1 MKKIT
6 KILDSVMRGLKR
18 TCVAKAIAVVAVA
31 TIAMNSFAQEET
43 ITGVK
48 DLAGKDSTYI
58 NSHLTTGGNYPE
70 EMDKKFFLY
79 NEKTGKFLNLG
90 SYWGTHV
97 ALADYGKPMW
107 VVSGTREICT
117 NPDAYYLNREIQTN
131 DVLLFTHNMA
141 TTLSEDQGQYVGWP
155 RANKDNP
162 AEDRGVFSDRKNT
175 ATDIYGWEL
184 EFTGD
189 NMNTCKL
196 KTKKTITEI
205 IAGFWLTKHNCWS
218 DDVYLC
224 GVPASVDPNRSC
236 EAYTTDEIANN
247 GLTGYDTWRIMTYE
261 DIYNLQVKNT
271 ENMTKSIDLSFM
283 LKCPGFQRGDNDIAN
298 WKTYN
303 FATKQYNENNAG
315 FASFGLSRQYY
326 DVANWSTV
334 KNVIGT
340 YTFDGVTYEFIEEPK
355 KNSSQSDKDKYKNN
369 TDNYQRHLAKFY
381 CASIKSNRGI
391 VYQDVTVK
399 LAGTYV
405 VECKGFSTT
414 DKAALVAGVLN
425 PEYTSTNGEPMMI
438 GGVLNRTT
446 LSQTSN
452 MTADEQTRLHIGE
465 KNMDYA
471 GKEFY
476 EHSKY
481 TNSVIVVVPQSA
493 IKNGSATIRLGVMVG
508 SQSETAAQTGEWTV
522 FDDFRLLYASK
533 NTEADLIL
541 DQDRADLS
549 YIYDINE
556 PLQNKTLRLN
566 KTFTAG
572 KWNTLVLP
580 VNLTLK
586 QLRDAF
592 GPSTRLAQLDK
603 LTKSGIEFQSVKLDG
618 MADDA
623 IALHAYQPY
632 LIIPEKVF
640 EKDRVDNT
648 KASYTAEFVNA
659 GTGEQSQTIKVG
671 IAANHYVIPK
681 VSLSVDD
688 LKKVDQK
695 TWATAVSESTDGK
708 MEAWGTLARTF
719 GTVSDDVEYGYQF
732 ENDGKIIEGRDKLI
746 GSYFFDNGKM
756 YHSDKRVRGL
766 RGFSC
771 WFKPAEGAQKNAQ
784 FTLDGVTQSGT
795 TALDD
800 IFADGEQTVSRF
812 AQGVYNLNGQ
822 LVKQGNSTAGLPSGL
837 YIVNGKKCIVR

>member
-6 KILDSVMRGLKR
+6 KILDSVMSRLKR

-48 DLAGKDSTYI
+48 DLAGKNLAYI
-58 NSHLTTGGNYPE
+58 NSNATTDGKYPE
-70 EMDKKFFLY
+70 DMSKMFFLY

-107 VVSGTREICT
+107 VVKGTREICL
-117 NPDAYYLNREIQTN
+117 NPDDLIGKKYQTN
-131 DVLLFTHNMA
+131 NVLLFAHNMA
-141 TTLSEDQGQYVGWP
+141 TTLSEDQGPYVGWSQV
-155 RANKDNP
+155 NKKKP
-162 AEDRGVFSDRKNT
+162 AEDRGVFADRENT
-175 ATDIYGWEL
+175 ETAIYGWEL
-184 EFTGD
+184 EFTGND
-189 NMNTCKL
+189 MKTCKL
-196 KTKKTITEI
+196 KTKKTEETYGI
-205 IAGFWLTKHNCWS
+205 INKHYCWS

-236 EAYTTDEIANN
+236 EAYSEADITSK

-261 DIYNLQVKNT
+261 DIYNLQNKNT

-283 LKCPGFQRGDNDIAN
+283 LKTPGFQRGDNDIKN

-303 FATKQYNENNAG
+303 FATQQYNENNAG
-315 FASFGLSRQYY
+315 FASFGLSKLYSKA
-326 DVANWSTV
+326 ANWDKTNIVNSLSKTA
-334 KNVIGT
+334 
-340 YTFDGVTYEFIEEPK
+340 YTFDNRKYTTDSIEP
-355 KNSSQSDKDKYKNN
+355 
-369 TDNYQRHLAKFY
+369 YQRHLGKFY
-381 CASIKSNRGI
+381 CASITNQRGI
-391 VYQDVTVK
+391 VYQDVTVN

-425 PEYTSTNGEPMMI
+425 PEYTSTNGEPMML

-446 LSQTSN
+446 LSQTGN
-452 MTADEQTRLHIGE
+452 MDAAELNRLHISD

-508 SQSETAAQTGEWTV
+508 SQSETAAQSGEWTV

-541 DQDRADLS
+541 DQDRDNLN

-566 KTFTAG
+566 KTFTAH

-592 GPSTRLAQLDK
+592 GPSTRLAQLEE
-603 LTKSGIEFQSVKLDG
+603 LTESGIQFQSVDFTDK
-618 MADDA
+618 ADDYV
-623 IALHAYQPY
+623 ALHAYKPY
-632 LIIPEKVF
+632 LIIPEKAEGQAAEYTSVYV
-640 EKDRVDNT
+640 ET
-648 KASYTAEFVNA
+648 GASTAEYMRV
-659 GTGEQSQTIKVG
+659 K
-671 IAANHYVIPK
+671 IAANHFVIPK
-681 VSLSVDD
+681 VTLSVED
-688 LKKVDQK
+688 LKKVDQN
-695 TWATAVSESTDGK
+695 TWATTVSESTDHK
-708 MEAWGTLARTF
+708 MKAYGTLVRTF
-719 GTVSDDVEYGYQF
+719 GTVSDNVENGYLF
-732 ENDGKIIEGRDKLI
+732 ENNGKIITGRDDLK
-746 GSYFFDNGKM
+746 GSYFFANGKM
-756 YHSDKRVRGL
+756 YHSSSDPNKYRVRGL

-812 AQGVYNLNGQ
+812 ANGVYNLNGQ
-822 LVKQGNSTAGLPSGL
+822 LVKQGNSTAGLPSGM

>member
-6 KILDSVMRGLKR
+6 KILDSVMSTLKR

-31 TIAMNSFAQEET
+31 TIAMNSFAQQEET

-48 DLAGKDSTYI
+48 DLAGKDLTYI
-58 NSHLTTGGNYPE
+58 NSHLTTDGNYPV
-70 EMDKKFFLY
+70 EMGRMFFLY

-97 ALADYGKPMW
+97 ALADYGKPLW
-107 VVSGTREICT
+107 VVSGTREICLD
-117 NPDAYYLNREIQTN
+117 PDALIHNDFQTN
-131 DVLLFTHNMA
+131 NVLLFTHNMA
-141 TTLSEDQGQYVGWP
+141 TTLSEDQGPYVGWSQVD
-155 RANKDNP
+155 KKKP
-162 AEDRGVFSDRKNT
+162 AEDRGVFADRENT
-175 ATDIYGWEL
+175 ETAIYGWEL
-184 EFTGD
+184 EFTGND
-189 NMNTCKL
+189 MKTCRL
-196 KTKKTITEI
+196 KTKKTEKKFYYF
-205 IAGFWLTKHNCWS
+205 GNHYCWS

-236 EAYTTDEIANN
+236 EAYSAADITSK

-261 DIYNLQVKNT
+261 DIYNLQNKNT

-283 LKCPGFQRGDNDIAN
+283 LKTPGFQRGDNDIKN

-303 FATKQYNENNAG
+303 FATKQYNENNIG
-315 FASFGLSRQYY
+315 FASFGLSKLYSKA
-326 DVANWSTV
+326 ANWEE
-334 KNVIGT
+334 KNIVNGLSKKA
-340 YTFDGVTYEFIEEPK
+340 YTFDNRKYTTDSIEP
-355 KNSSQSDKDKYKNN
+355 
-369 TDNYQRHLAKFY
+369 YQRHLGKFY

-391 VYQDVTVK
+391 VYQDVTVN

-414 DKAALVAGVLN
+414 DKAALIAGVLN
-425 PEYTSTNGEPMMI
+425 PEYTSTNGEPMML
-438 GGVLNRTT
+438 GGVLNSTT

-452 MTADEQTRLHIGE
+452 MTADEQTRLHISDE

-508 SQSETAAQTGEWTV
+508 SQTETAAQAGEWTV

-549 YIYDINE
+549 YILDINE

-566 KTFTAG
+566 KTFTAH

-592 GPSTRLAQLDK
+592 GPSTRLAQLEK
-603 LTKSGIEFQSVKLDG
+603 LTESGIQFQSVDFTGK
-618 MADDA
+618 ADDYV
-623 IALHAYQPY
+623 ALEAYKPY
-632 LIIPEKVF
+632 LIIPEKAEGQAAEYTSVYVKTGASAS
-640 EKDRVDNT
+640 ETMRV
-648 KASYTAEFVNA
+648 K
-659 GTGEQSQTIKVG
+659 
-671 IAANHYVIPK
+671 IANNHFVIPK
-681 VSLSVDD
+681 VSLSVED
-688 LKKVDQK
+688 LQNVDKK
-695 TWATAVSESTDGK
+695 TWATTVSESTDGK

-719 GTVSDDVEYGYQF
+719 GTVSDNVENGYEF
-732 ENDGKIIEGRDKLI
+732 ENNGQIITGRDNLI
-746 GSYFFDNGKM
+746 GSYFFANGKM
-756 YHSDKRVRGL
+756 YHSSKDRVRGL

-771 WFKPAEGAQKNAQ
+771 WFKPVSSKSGNAQ

-800 IFADGEQTVSRF
+800 IFADGEQPVSRF
-812 AQGVYNLNGQ
+812 ANGVYNLNGQ
-822 LVKQGNSTAGLPSGL
+822 LVKQGNSTAGLPSGV

>member
-6 KILDSVMRGLKR
+6 KILDSVMSRLKR

-48 DLAGKDSTYI
+48 DLAGKDLDYI
-58 NSHLTTGGNYPE
+58 NSHLKPDGNYPE
-70 EMDKKFFLY
+70 DMDKKFFLY
-79 NEKTGKFLNLG
+79 NEATGKFLNIG

-107 VVSGTREICT
+107 VVKGKRNIFESVIK
-117 NPDAYYLNREIQTN
+117 YHTN

-141 TTLSEDQGQYVGWP
+141 TTLSEDQGPYVGWAQVDKKKP
-155 RANKDNP
+155 GKPEKP
-162 AEDRGVFSDRKNT
+162 AEDRGVFSDKKNT
-175 ATDIYGWEL
+175 EESIYGWEL
-184 EFTGD
+184 EFIGND
-189 NMNTCKL
+189 MKTCRL
-196 KTKKTITEI
+196 KTKKTVEQKLTDWEI
-205 IAGFWLTKHNCWS
+205 LYCWS

-236 EAYTTDEIANN
+236 EAYSAADIASN
-247 GLTGYDTWRIMTYE
+247 GLRDYDTWRIMTYE
-261 DIYNLQVKNT
+261 DIYNLQNKNT

-283 LKCPGFQRGDNDIAN
+283 LKCPGFQRGDNDIAT

-303 FATKQYNENNAG
+303 FATNQYNENNAG
-315 FASFGLSRQYY
+315 FASFGLSKLYSKE
-326 DVANWSTV
+326 ANWNE
-334 KNVIGT
+334 KNIINGLSKT
-340 YTFDGVTYEFIEEPK
+340 AYTFDGHEYIK
-355 KNSSQSDKDKYKNN
+355 G
-369 TDNYQRHLAKFY
+369 TDGTEAYQRHLGKFY
-381 CASIKSNRGI
+381 CASITNQRGI

-425 PEYTSTNGEPMMI
+425 PNYGTNNEPMMI

-452 MTADEQTRLHIGE
+452 MTAEEQTRLHISE
-465 KNMDYA
+465 MNMDYA

-493 IKNGSATIRLGVMVG
+493 IDANNGSATIRLGVMVG
-508 SQSETAAQTGEWTV
+508 SQTETAAQTGEWTV

-541 DQDRADLS
+541 DQDRADLN
-549 YIYDINE
+549 YIYKINE

-586 QLRDAF
+586 QLHDAF
-592 GPSTRLAQLDK
+592 GPSTRLAQLEN
-603 LTKSGIEFQSVKLDG
+603 LTESGIQFKSVDFTGKAEDYV
-618 MADDA
+618 
-623 IALHAYQPY
+623 ALEAYKPY
-632 LIIPEKVF
+632 LIIPEKAEGQAAEYTSVYVKTGASAS
-640 EKDRVDNT
+640 ETMRV
-648 KASYTAEFVNA
+648 K
-659 GTGEQSQTIKVG
+659 
-671 IAANHYVIPK
+671 IANNHFVIPK

-688 LKKVDQK
+688 LKKVDQT
-695 TWATAVSESTDGK
+695 TWATAVSTSTDGK

-719 GTVSDDVEYGYQF
+719 GTVSNDVENGYLF
-732 ENDGKIIEGRDKLI
+732 TNNGEIIDGRDKLI
-746 GSYFFDNGKM
+746 GSYFFANGKM
-756 YHSDKRVRGL
+756 YHSDSRVRGL

-771 WFKPAEGAQKNAQ
+771 WFKPVNGKSQNAQ

-800 IFADGEQTVSRF
+800 IFAVGEQTVSRF
-812 AQGVYNLNGQ
+812 AQGIYNLNGQ

>member
-6 KILDSVMRGLKR
+6 KILDSVMSGLKR

-31 TIAMNSFAQEET
+31 TVAMNSFAQQEET

-48 DLAGKDSTYI
+48 DLAGKDLTYI
-58 NSHLTTGGNYPE
+58 NNHLTTDGKYPAD
-70 EMDKKFFLY
+70 MDKMFFLY

-97 ALADYGKPMW
+97 ALADYGKPLW
-107 VVSGTREICT
+107 IITGTREICL
-117 NPDAYYLNREIQTN
+117 NPDADILTKKKYQTN
-131 DVLLFTHNMA
+131 NVLFFAHNMA
-141 TTLSEDQGQYVGWP
+141 TTLSEDQGPYVGWP
-155 RANKDNP
+155 QANKKKP

-175 ATDIYGWEL
+175 AEDIYGWEL
-184 EFTGD
+184 EPTGD
-189 NMNTCKL
+189 GMNTYKL
-196 KTKKTITEI
+196 KTKKTETTYGVWPFE
-205 IAGFWLTKHNCWS
+205 HYCWS

-224 GVPASVDPNRSC
+224 GVLASVDPNRSC
-236 EAYTTDEIANN
+236 EAYTTAEITSK

-261 DIYNLQVKNT
+261 DIYNLQNKNT

-303 FATKQYNENNAG
+303 FATNKYNENNVG
-315 FASFGLSRQYY
+315 FASFGLSKLYSKA
-326 DVANWSTV
+326 ANWKEANIVNGLSKTA
-334 KNVIGT
+334 
-340 YTFDGVTYEFIEEPK
+340 YTFDGVSYDNTKDGKENYE
-355 KNSSQSDKDKYKNN
+355 
-369 TDNYQRHLAKFY
+369 RHLGKFY

-425 PEYTSTNGEPMMI
+425 PKYGTNDEPMMI
-438 GGVLNRTT
+438 GGVLNSTT

-452 MTADEQTRLHIGE
+452 MTTDEQNRLHIG
-465 KNMDYA
+465 KMNMDYA

-481 TNSVIVVVPQSA
+481 TNSVVVVVPQSA
-493 IKNGSATIRLGVMVG
+493 IPANGSATIRLGVMVG
-508 SQSETAAQTGEWTV
+508 SQSETTAQNGEWTV

-541 DQDRADLS
+541 DQDRDNLS
-549 YIYDINE
+549 YIKDIKE

-566 KTFTAG
+566 KTFTAH

-580 VNLTLK
+580 VSLTLK

-592 GPSTRLAQLDK
+592 GPSTRLAQLEM
-603 LTKSGIEFQSVKLDG
+603 LTESGIQFKSVGFTDK
-618 MADDA
+618 ADDDVV
-623 IALHAYQPY
+623 LEAYHPY
-632 LIIPEKVF
+632 LIIPEKSEGQAAEYTSVYV
-640 EKDRVDNT
+640 ETGASAAEYMRV
-648 KASYTAEFVNA
+648 K
-659 GTGEQSQTIKVG
+659 
-671 IAANHYVIPK
+671 IAKNHFVIPK

-688 LKKVDQK
+688 LLNKVNQD
-695 TWATAVSESTDGK
+695 TWATTVSESTDG

-719 GTVSDDVEYGYQF
+719 GTTATQDENGTWTFSDK
-732 ENDGKIIEGRDKLI
+732 NIIKGRDDLK
-746 GSYFFDNGKM
+746 GSYFFANGKM
-756 YHSDKRVRGL
+756 YHSDSRVRGL

-771 WFKPAEGAQKNAQ
+771 WFKPAEGSKKNAS

-800 IFADGEQTVSRF
+800 IFTDGEQTVSRF

-822 LVKQGNSTAGLPSGL
+822 LVKKGNSTAGLPSGV
-837 YIVNGKKCIVR
+837 YIVSGKKCIVR

>member
-6 KILDSVMRGLKR
+6 KILDSVMSTLKR
-18 TCVAKAIAVVAVA
+18 TCVAKAVAVVAVA
-31 TIAMNSFAQEET
+31 TVAMNSFAQQEET

-48 DLAGKDSTYI
+48 DLPGKDLTYI
-58 NSHLTTGGNYPE
+58 NSHQTTDGNYPVD
-70 EMDKKFFLY
+70 MSKMFFLY

-97 ALADYGKPMW
+97 SLADYGKPLW
-107 VVSGTREICT
+107 VVKGKRNIYESAIK
-117 NPDAYYLNREIQTN
+117 YHTN

-141 TTLSEDQGQYVGWP
+141 TTLSEDQGPYVGW
-155 RANKDNP
+155 AQVDDNKP
-162 AEDRGVFSDRKNT
+162 AEDRGVFTDKKNT
-175 ATDIYGWEL
+175 AESIYGWEL
-184 EFTGD
+184 ELIPGND
-189 NMNTCKL
+189 MKTCKL
-196 KTKKTITEI
+196 KTKKTVEKK
-205 IAGFWLTKHNCWS
+205 LTGLALRYCWS

-236 EAYTTDEIANN
+236 EAYSDADIKSK

-261 DIYNLQVKNT
+261 DIYNLQNKNT

-283 LKCPGFQRGDNDIAN
+283 LKTPGFQRGDNDIKN

-303 FATKQYNENNAG
+303 FATQQYNENNVG
-315 FASFGLSRQYY
+315 FASFGLSKLYSKA
-326 DVANWSTV
+326 ANWEKANIVNGLSKTA
-334 KNVIGT
+334 
-340 YTFDGVTYEFIEEPK
+340 YTFDGGSYDNT
-355 KNSSQSDKDKYKNN
+355 KNG
-369 TDNYQRHLAKFY
+369 TEAYQRHLGKFY

-391 VYQDVTVK
+391 VYQDVVVS
-399 LAGTYV
+399 LPGTYV

-425 PEYTSTNGEPMMI
+425 PNYGTNNEPMML

-452 MTADEQTRLHIGE
+452 MTADEQTALHISE
-465 KNMDYA
+465 MNMDYA

-493 IKNGSATIRLGVMVG
+493 IDANNGSATIRLGVMVG
-508 SQSETAAQTGEWTV
+508 SQSETAAQSGEWTV

-541 DQDRADLS
+541 DQDRDNLN

-566 KTFTAG
+566 KTFTAH
-572 KWNTLVLP
+572 KWNTFVLP

-592 GPSTRLAQLDK
+592 GPSTRLAQLEK
-603 LTKSGIEFQSVKLDG
+603 LTESGIQFQSVDFTGK
-618 MADDA
+618 ADDYV
-623 IALHAYQPY
+623 ALEAYKPY
-632 LIIPEKVF
+632 LIIPEKAEGQAAEYTSVYV
-640 EKDRVDNT
+640 ET
-648 KASYTAEFVNA
+648 GASTAEYMRV
-659 GTGEQSQTIKVG
+659 K
-671 IAANHYVIPK
+671 IAANHFVIPK
-681 VSLSVDD
+681 VSLSVED
-688 LKKVDQK
+688 LKKVDQN
-695 TWATAVSESTDGK
+695 TWATAVTESIDGK
-708 MEAWGTLARTF
+708 MKAWGTLARTF
-719 GTVSDDVEYGYQF
+719 GTEATQDDK
-732 ENDGKIIEGRDKLI
+732 GKWTFTDKNIITDRDNLI
-746 GSYFFDNGKM
+746 GSYFFANGKM

-812 AQGVYNLNGQ
+812 ANGIYNLNGQ
-822 LVKQGNSTAGLPSGL
+822 LVKQGNSTAGLPSGM

>member
-6 KILDSVMRGLKR
+6 KILDSVMSRLKR

-31 TIAMNSFAQEET
+31 TIAMNSFAQQEET

-48 DLAGKDSTYI
+48 DLAGKDLAYI
-58 NSHLTTGGNYPE
+58 NSHLTTDGNYPT
-70 EMDKKFFLY
+70 EMGKMFFLY

-107 VVSGTREICT
+107 VVTGTRKTCL
-117 NPDAYYLNREIQTN
+117 NPDASLTDRKFETKT
-131 DVLLFTHNMA
+131 VLLFTHNMA
-141 TTLSEDQGQYVGWP
+141 TTLSEDQGPYVGW
-155 RANKDNP
+155 AQVKKKP
-162 AEDRGVFSDRKNT
+162 AEDRGVFADRKNT
-175 ATDIYGWEL
+175 AEDIYGWEL

-189 NMNTCKL
+189 GMNTCKL
-196 KTKKTITEI
+196 KTKKTITDFVLNGKYNRWI
-205 IAGFWLTKHNCWS
+205 

-236 EAYTTDEIANN
+236 EAYSAADITSK

-261 DIYNLQVKNT
+261 DIYNLQNDNT
-271 ENMTKSIDLSFM
+271 EKMTKSIDFSFM
-283 LKCPGFQRGDNDIAN
+283 LKCPGFQRTDNDIKN

-303 FATKQYNENNAG
+303 FATKQYNENNIG
-315 FASFGLSRQYY
+315 FASFGLSKLYSKA
-326 DVANWSTV
+326 ANWDEKNIV
-334 KNVIGT
+334 KGLSKT
-340 YTFDGVTYEFIEEPK
+340 AYTFDNRKYTTDSIEP
-355 KNSSQSDKDKYKNN
+355 
-369 TDNYQRHLAKFY
+369 YQRHLGKFY

-391 VYQDVTVK
+391 VYQDVTVN

-414 DKAALVAGVLN
+414 DKAALIAGVLN
-425 PEYTSTNGEPMMI
+425 PNYGTNNEPMMI

-452 MTADEQTRLHIGE
+452 MTADEQNRLHISE
-465 KNMDYA
+465 MNMDYA

-493 IKNGSATIRLGVMVG
+493 IDANNGSATIRLGVMVG
-508 SQSETAAQTGEWTV
+508 SQTETAAQNGEWTV

-549 YIYDINE
+549 YILDINE
-556 PLQNKTLRLN
+556 LLQNKTLRLN
-566 KTFTAG
+566 KTFTAH

-592 GPSTRLAQLDK
+592 GPSTRLAQLK
-603 LTKSGIEFQSVKLDG
+603 ELTGSGIQFQSVDFTGK
-618 MADDA
+618 ADDYV
-623 IALHAYQPY
+623 ALEAYKPY
-632 LIIPEKVF
+632 LIIPEKAAGQAAEYTSVYV
-640 EKDRVDNT
+640 ET
-648 KASYTAEFVNA
+648 GASTAEYMRV
-659 GTGEQSQTIKVG
+659 K
-671 IAANHYVIPK
+671 IAANHFVIPK
-681 VSLSVDD
+681 VSLSVGD
-688 LKKVDQK
+688 LKVKVNQN
-695 TWATAVSESTDGK
+695 TWAAVLSTSTDGK
-708 MEAWGTLARTF
+708 MKAWGTLARTF
-719 GTVSDDVEYGYQF
+719 GTVNEDVENGYQF
-732 ENDGKIIEGRDKLI
+732 ENNGQIITGRDNLI
-746 GSYFFDNGKM
+746 GSYFFANGKM
-756 YHSDKRVRGL
+756 YHSSKDRVRGL

-771 WFKPAEGAQKNAQ
+771 WFKPVNGKSQNAS

-800 IFADGEQTVSRF
+800 IFTDGEQTVSRF
-812 AQGVYNLNGQ
+812 ANGVYNLNGQ
-822 LVKQGNSTAGLPSGL
+822 LVKQGNSTAGLPSGM

>member
-6 KILDSVMRGLKR
+6 KILDSVMSTLKR
-18 TCVAKAIAVVAVA
+18 TCVAKAIAVFAVA
-31 TIAMNSFAQEET
+31 TIAMNSFAQEGET

-48 DLAGKDSTYI
+48 DLPGKDLAYI
-58 NSHLTTGGNYPE
+58 NSNVTTDGKYPE
-70 EMDKKFFLY
+70 DMSKMFFLY

-107 VVSGTREICT
+107 VINGERKIGVISYR
-117 NPDAYYLNREIQTN
+117 
-131 DVLLFTHNMA
+131 DVLLFAHNMA
-141 TTLSEDQGQYVGWP
+141 TGMTKDQGPYVGWNIP
-155 RANKDNP
+155 DPDKP
-162 AEDRGVFSDRKNT
+162 AEDNGVY
-175 ATDIYGWEL
+175 TDKELSKIYGWEL
-184 EFTGD
+184 EFTNTD
-189 NMNTCKL
+189 KNTCKL
-196 KTKKTITEI
+196 KTRKDKDI
-205 IAGFWLTKHNCWS
+205 IGRWKDEA
-218 DDVYLC
+218 YLC

-236 EAYTTDEIANN
+236 EAYTTAEISSK

-261 DIYNLQVKNT
+261 QVYNLQSKNT
-271 ENMTKSIDLSFM
+271 ENMKKSIDLSFM
-283 LKCPGFQRGDNDIAN
+283 LKCPGFQRGDNDITN
-298 WKTYN
+298 WHTYN
-303 FATKQYNENNAG
+303 YKTNKSDGNNAG
-315 FASFGLSRQYY
+315 FASFGISRLNYN
-326 DVANWSTV
+326 VADWSTG
-334 KNVIGT
+334 KQENFNDT
-340 YTFDGVTYEFIEEPK
+340 YTFDGVTYVFNDK
-355 KNSSQSDKDKYKNN
+355 KTKKDN
-369 TDNYQRHLAKFY
+369 TEKYQRLLSKFY

-391 VYQDVTVK
+391 VYQDVVVS
-399 LAGTYV
+399 LPGTYV

-425 PEYTSTNGEPMMI
+425 PNYGTNNEPMML

-452 MTADEQTRLHIGE
+452 MTADELNRLHISE

-508 SQSETAAQTGEWTV
+508 SQTETAAQNGEWTV

-541 DQDRADLS
+541 DQDRDNLN

-566 KTFTAG
+566 KTFTAH
-572 KWNTLVLP
+572 KWNTFVLP

-592 GPSTRLAQLDK
+592 GPSTRLAQLEK
-603 LTKSGIEFQSVKLDG
+603 LTESGIQFKSVDFTGK
-618 MADDA
+618 ADDYV
-623 IALHAYQPY
+623 ALEAYNPY
-632 LIIPEKVF
+632 LIIPEKAEGQAAEYTSVYV
-640 EKDRVDNT
+640 ETGATAAEYMRV
-648 KASYTAEFVNA
+648 K
-659 GTGEQSQTIKVG
+659 
-671 IAANHYVIPK
+671 IAANHFVIPK
-681 VSLSVDD
+681 VSLSVED
-688 LKKVDQK
+688 LKKVDQN
-695 TWATAVSESTDGK
+695 TWATAVTESIDGK
-708 MEAWGTLARTF
+708 MKAWGTLARTF
-719 GTVSDDVEYGYQF
+719 GTVSDNVENGYLF
-732 ENDGKIIEGRDKLI
+732 ENNGKIIDGRDKLDD
-746 GSYFFDNGKM
+746 SYFFANGKM
-756 YHSDKRVRGL
+756 YHSTGRVRGL

-771 WFKPAEGAQKNAQ
+771 WFKPADGAQKNAQ

-812 AQGVYNLNGQ
+812 ANGIYNLNGQ
-822 LVKQGNSTAGLPSGL
+822 LVKQGNSTAGLPSGM

>member
-6 KILDSVMRGLKR
+6 KILDSVMSRLKR

-31 TIAMNSFAQEET
+31 TIAMNSFAQEVET

-48 DLAGKDSTYI
+48 DLAGKDLAYI
-58 NSHLTTGGNYPE
+58 NSHLTDGSNPAD
-70 EMDKKFFLY
+70 MDKMFFLY

-97 ALADYGKPMW
+97 SLADYGKPMW
-107 VVSGTREICT
+107 VIKGTREICL
-117 NPDAYYLNREIQTN
+117 NPDDLIGKKYQTN
-131 DVLLFTHNMA
+131 NVLFFAHNMA
-141 TTLSEDQGQYVGWP
+141 TTLSEDQGPYVGWSQV
-155 RANKDNP
+155 NKKKP
-162 AEDRGVFSDRKNT
+162 AEDRGVFADRENT
-175 ATDIYGWEL
+175 ETAIYGWEL
-184 EFTGD
+184 EFTGND
-189 NMNTCKL
+189 MKTCKL
-196 KTKKTITEI
+196 KTKKTYKYYLI
-205 IAGFWLTKHNCWS
+205 GGHDCWS

-236 EAYTTDEIANN
+236 EAYSAADITSK

-261 DIYNLQVKNT
+261 DIYNLQNKNT

-283 LKCPGFQRGDNDIAN
+283 LKTPGFQRGDNDIAN

-315 FASFGLSRQYY
+315 FASFGLSKLYSKA
-326 DVANWSTV
+326 ANWETDNIVNSLSKTA
-334 KNVIGT
+334 
-340 YTFDGVTYEFIEEPK
+340 YTFDNRKYTTDSIEP
-355 KNSSQSDKDKYKNN
+355 
-369 TDNYQRHLAKFY
+369 YQRHLGKFY

-391 VYQDVTVK
+391 VYQDVTVN

-414 DKAALVAGVLN
+414 DKAALIAGVLN
-425 PEYTSTNGEPMMI
+425 PEYTSTNGKQMML

-446 LSQTSN
+446 LSQTGN
-452 MTADEQTRLHIGE
+452 MDAAELNRLHISE
-465 KNMDYA
+465 MNMDYA

-508 SQSETAAQTGEWTV
+508 SQSETAAQSGEWTV

-541 DQDRADLS
+541 DQDRDNLN

-556 PLQNKTLRLN
+556 PLHNKTLRLN
-566 KTFTAG
+566 KTFTAH

-592 GPSTRLAQLDK
+592 GPSTRLAQLAQLDK
-603 LTKSGIEFQSVKLDG
+603 LTESGIQFQSVDFTDK
-618 MADDA
+618 ADDYV
-623 IALHAYQPY
+623 ALQAYKPY
-632 LIIPEKVF
+632 LIIPEKDKGQAAEYTSVYV
-640 EKDRVDNT
+640 ET
-648 KASYTAEFVNA
+648 GASTAEYMRV
-659 GTGEQSQTIKVG
+659 K
-671 IAANHYVIPK
+671 IAANHFVIPK
-681 VSLSVDD
+681 VSLSVED
-688 LKKVDQK
+688 LKKVNQT
-695 TWATAVSESTDGK
+695 TWATAVSTSIDGK

-719 GTVSDDVEYGYQF
+719 GTESDDVENGYVF
-732 ENDGKIIEGRDKLI
+732 TNNGEIIASRDNLI
-746 GSYFFDNGKM
+746 GSYFFANGKM
-756 YHSDKRVRGL
+756 YHSDSRVRGL

-771 WFKPAEGAQKNAQ
+771 WFKPAKDAANANAQ

-795 TALDD
+795 TALDE
-800 IFADGEQTVSRF
+800 ILADYEQTVSRF
-812 AQGVYNLNGQ
+812 ANGVYNLNGQ
-822 LVKQGNSTAGLPSGL
+822 LVKQGNSTAGLPSGM

>member
-6 KILDSVMRGLKR
+6 KILDSVMSRLKR

-48 DLAGKDSTYI
+48 DLAGKDLTYI
-58 NSHLTTGGNYPE
+58 NSHLTTDGNYPE
-70 EMDKKFFLY
+70 EMGKMFFLY
-79 NEKTGKFLNLG
+79 NEATGKFLNIG

-97 ALADYGKPMW
+97 ALADYGKPLW

-117 NPDAYYLNREIQTN
+117 NPDADYLYREIQTN
-131 DVLLFTHNMA
+131 NVLLFTHNMA
-141 TTLSEDQGQYVGWP
+141 TTLTEDQGQYVGWP
-155 RANKDNP
+155 QATNNNP

-465 KNMDYA
+465 MNMDYA

-508 SQSETAAQTGEWTV
+508 SQTETAAQTGEWTV

-592 GPSTRLAQLDK
+592 GPSTRLAQLEE
-603 LTKSGIEFQSVKLDG
+603 LTESGIQFKSVDFTGKAEDYV
-618 MADDA
+618 
-623 IALHAYQPY
+623 ALEAYKPY
-632 LIIPEKVF
+632 LIIPEKAEGQAAEYTSVYVKTGASAA
-640 EKDRVDNT
+640 ETMRV
-648 KASYTAEFVNA
+648 K
-659 GTGEQSQTIKVG
+659 
-671 IAANHYVIPK
+671 IAKGHFVIPK
-681 VSLSVDD
+681 VSLSVED
-688 LKKVDQK
+688 LQNVNQT
-695 TWATAVSESTDGK
+695 TWATAVSTSTDGK

-719 GTVSDDVEYGYQF
+719 GTVSNDVENGYQF
-732 ENDGKIIEGRDKLI
+732 ENNGQIITGRDKLI

-756 YHSDKRVRGL
+756 YHSDSRVRGL

-800 IFADGEQTVSRF
+800 IFADGEQPVSRF

>member
-1 MKKIT
+1 MK
-6 KILDSVMRGLKR
+6 
-18 TCVAKAIAVVAVA
+18 TC
-31 TIAMNSFAQEET
+31 
-43 ITGVK
+43 
-48 DLAGKDSTYI
+48 
-58 NSHLTTGGNYPE
+58 
-70 EMDKKFFLY
+70 
-79 NEKTGKFLNLG
+79 
-90 SYWGTHV
+90 
-97 ALADYGKPMW
+97 
-107 VVSGTREICT
+107 R
-117 NPDAYYLNREIQTN
+117 
-131 DVLLFTHNMA
+131 
-141 TTLSEDQGQYVGWP
+141 
-155 RANKDNP
+155 
-162 AEDRGVFSDRKNT
+162 
-175 ATDIYGWEL
+175 
-184 EFTGD
+184 
-189 NMNTCKL
+189 L
-196 KTKKTITEI
+196 KTKKTEKRFYYF
-205 IAGFWLTKHNCWS
+205 GNHYCWS

-224 GVPASVDPNRSC
+224 GVPTSVDPNRSC
-236 EAYTTDEIANN
+236 EAYSAADITSK

-261 DIYNLQVKNT
+261 DIYNLQNKNT

-283 LKCPGFQRGDNDIAN
+283 LKTPGFQRGDNNIKN

-303 FATKQYNENNAG
+303 FATKLYNEDNVG
-315 FASFGLSRQYY
+315 FASFGLSKLYSKA
-326 DVANWSTV
+326 ANWEEANIVNGLSKTA
-334 KNVIGT
+334 
-340 YTFDGVTYEFIEEPK
+340 YTFDNRKYTTDSIEP
-355 KNSSQSDKDKYKNN
+355 
-369 TDNYQRHLAKFY
+369 YQRHLGKFY

-391 VYQDVTVK
+391 VYQDVTVN

-414 DKAALVAGVLN
+414 DKAALIAGVLN
-425 PEYTSTNGEPMMI
+425 PEYTSTNGEPMML

-452 MTADEQTRLHIGE
+452 MTADEQTRLHISE

-549 YIYDINE
+549 YILDINE

-566 KTFTAG
+566 KTFTAH

-592 GPSTRLAQLDK
+592 GPSTRLAQLEK
-603 LTKSGIEFQSVKLDG
+603 LTESGIQFQSVDFTDK
-618 MADDA
+618 ADDYV
-623 IALHAYQPY
+623 ALKAYKPY
-632 LIIPEKVF
+632 LIIPEKAEGQAAEYTSVYV
-640 EKDRVDNT
+640 ET
-648 KASYTAEFVNA
+648 GASTAEYMRV
-659 GTGEQSQTIKVG
+659 K
-671 IAANHYVIPK
+671 IAANHFVIPK

-688 LKKVDQK
+688 LKNVDQQ
-695 TWATAVSESTDGK
+695 TWATTVTTSTDGK

-719 GTVSDDVEYGYQF
+719 GTEATQDDK
-732 ENDGKIIEGRDKLI
+732 GKWTFTDKNIIADRDNLI
-746 GSYFFDNGKM
+746 GSYFFANGKM

-771 WFKPAEGAQKNAQ
+771 WFKPAPGTTQSVK

-800 IFADGEQTVSRF
+800 IFTDGEQTVSRF
-812 AQGVYNLNGQ
+812 ANGIYNLNGQ
-822 LVKQGNSTAGLPSGL
+822 LVKQGNSTAGLPSGM

>member
-6 KILDSVMRGLKR
+6 KILDSVMSTLKC

-31 TIAMNSFAQEET
+31 TIAMNSFAQQEET

-48 DLAGKDSTYI
+48 DLAGKDLTYI
-58 NSHLTTGGNYPE
+58 NSHLTTDGNYPV
-70 EMDKKFFLY
+70 EMGRMFFLY

-97 ALADYGKPMW
+97 ALADYGKPLW
-107 VVSGTREICT
+107 VVSGTREICLD
-117 NPDAYYLNREIQTN
+117 PDALIHNDFQTN
-131 DVLLFTHNMA
+131 NVLLFTHNMA
-141 TTLSEDQGQYVGWP
+141 TTLSEDQGPYVGWSQVD
-155 RANKDNP
+155 KKKP
-162 AEDRGVFSDRKNT
+162 AEDRGVFADRENT
-175 ATDIYGWEL
+175 ETAIYGWEL
-184 EFTGD
+184 EFTGND
-189 NMNTCKL
+189 MKTCRL
-196 KTKKTITEI
+196 KTKKTEKKFYYF
-205 IAGFWLTKHNCWS
+205 GNHYCWS

-236 EAYTTDEIANN
+236 EAYSAADITSK

-261 DIYNLQVKNT
+261 DIYNLQNKNT

-283 LKCPGFQRGDNDIAN
+283 LKTPGFQRGDNDIAN

-303 FATKQYNENNAG
+303 FATQQYNENNVG
-315 FASFGLSRQYY
+315 FASFGLSKLYSKA
-326 DVANWSTV
+326 ANWKEPNIV
-334 KNVIGT
+334 KGLSKT
-340 YTFDGVTYEFIEEPK
+340 AYTFDNRKYTTDSIEP
-355 KNSSQSDKDKYKNN
+355 
-369 TDNYQRHLAKFY
+369 YQRHLGKFY
-381 CASIKSNRGI
+381 CASITNHRGI
-391 VYQDVTVK
+391 VYQDVVVS
-399 LAGTYV
+399 LPGTYV
-405 VECKGFSTT
+405 VECKGFSKT

-425 PEYTSTNGEPMMI
+425 PEYTSTNGEPMML

-452 MTADEQTRLHIGE
+452 MTADEQNRLHISE
-465 KNMDYA
+465 QNMDYA

-508 SQSETAAQTGEWTV
+508 SQTETAAQAGEWTV

-549 YIYDINE
+549 YILDINE

-566 KTFTAG
+566 KTFTAH

-592 GPSTRLAQLDK
+592 GPSTRLAQLEK
-603 LTKSGIEFQSVKLDG
+603 LTESGIQFQSVDFTGK
-618 MADDA
+618 ADDYV
-623 IALHAYQPY
+623 ALQAYKPY
-632 LIIPEKVF
+632 LIIPEKAEGQAAEYTSVYV
-640 EKDRVDNT
+640 ETGSSSAEYMRV
-648 KASYTAEFVNA
+648 K
-659 GTGEQSQTIKVG
+659 
-671 IAANHYVIPK
+671 IAANHFVIPK
-681 VSLSVDD
+681 VSLSVED
-688 LKKVDQK
+688 LKKVNQK
-695 TWATAVSESTDGK
+695 TWATAVSESTDHK

-719 GTVSDDVEYGYQF
+719 GTVSDNVENGYEF
-732 ENDGKIIEGRDKLI
+732 ENNGQIITGRDNLI
-746 GSYFFDNGKM
+746 GSYFFANGKM
-756 YHSDKRVRGL
+756 YHSSKDRVRGL

-771 WFKPAEGAQKNAQ
+771 WFKPVNGKSQNAS

-800 IFADGEQTVSRF
+800 IFTDGEQTVSRF
-812 AQGVYNLNGQ
+812 ANGVYNLNGQ
-822 LVKQGNSTAGLPSGL
+822 LVKQGNSTAGLPSGM

>member
-6 KILDSVMRGLKR
+6 KILDSVMSGLKR
-18 TCVAKAIAVVAVA
+18 TCVANAIAVVAVA
-31 TIAMNSFAQEET
+31 TIAMNSFAQQEET

-48 DLAGKDSTYI
+48 DLAGKDLTYI
-58 NSHLTTGGNYPE
+58 NSHLTTDGNYPV
-70 EMDKKFFLY
+70 EMGKMFFLY

-107 VVSGTREICT
+107 VVKGTREICL
-117 NPDAYYLNREIQTN
+117 NPDDLIGKKYQTN
-131 DVLLFTHNMA
+131 NVLLFAHNMA
-141 TTLSEDQGQYVGWP
+141 TTLSEDQGPYVGWSQV
-155 RANKDNP
+155 NKKKP
-162 AEDRGVFSDRKNT
+162 AEDRGVFADRENT
-175 ATDIYGWEL
+175 ETAIYGWEL
-184 EFTGD
+184 EFTGND
-189 NMNTCKL
+189 MKTCKL
-196 KTKKTITEI
+196 KTKKTEETYGVIN
-205 IAGFWLTKHNCWS
+205 KHYCWS

-236 EAYTTDEIANN
+236 EAYSAADITSK

-261 DIYNLQVKNT
+261 DIYNLQNKNT

-283 LKCPGFQRGDNDIAN
+283 LKTPGFQRGDNDIAN

-315 FASFGLSRQYY
+315 FASFGLSKLYSKA
-326 DVANWSTV
+326 ANWDKTNIVNSLSKTA
-334 KNVIGT
+334 
-340 YTFDGVTYEFIEEPK
+340 YTFDNRKYTTDSIEP
-355 KNSSQSDKDKYKNN
+355 
-369 TDNYQRHLAKFY
+369 YQRHLGKFY

-391 VYQDVTVK
+391 VYQDVTVN

-425 PEYTSTNGEPMMI
+425 PEYTSTNGKPMML

-446 LSQTSN
+446 LSQTGN
-452 MTADEQTRLHIGE
+452 MDAAELNRLHISE

-493 IKNGSATIRLGVMVG
+493 IDANHGSATIRLGVMVG
-508 SQSETAAQTGEWTV
+508 SQSETAAQAGEWTV

-541 DQDRADLS
+541 DQDRDNLN

-566 KTFTAG
+566 KTFTAH

-603 LTKSGIEFQSVKLDG
+603 LTESGIQFQSVDFTDK
-618 MADDA
+618 ADDYV
-623 IALHAYQPY
+623 ALEAYKPY
-632 LIIPEKVF
+632 LIIPEKAEGQAAEYTSVYV
-640 EKDRVDNT
+640 ET
-648 KASYTAEFVNA
+648 GASTAEYMRV
-659 GTGEQSQTIKVG
+659 K
-671 IAANHYVIPK
+671 IAANHFVIPK
-681 VSLSVDD
+681 VSLSVVD
-688 LKKVDQK
+688 LKKVDQN
-695 TWATAVSESTDGK
+695 TWATTVTESTDGK
-708 MEAWGTLARTF
+708 MQAWGTLARTF
-719 GTVSDDVEYGYQF
+719 GTVNDDVENGYLF
-732 ENDGKIIEGRDKLI
+732 ENNGKIIDGRDDLK
-746 GSYFFDNGKM
+746 GSYFFANGKM
-756 YHSDKRVRGL
+756 YHSSSDPNKYRVRGL

-771 WFKPAEGAQKNAQ
+771 WFKPAEGAQKSVK

-822 LVKQGNSTAGLPSGL
+822 LVKKGNSTAGLPSGV

>member
-6 KILDSVMRGLKR
+6 KILDSVMSRLKR

-31 TIAMNSFAQEET
+31 TIAMNSFAQQEET
-43 ITGVK
+43 IAGVK

-58 NSHLTTGGNYPE
+58 NSHLTTDGNYPE
-70 EMDKKFFLY
+70 EMDKMFFLY
-79 NEKTGKFLNLG
+79 NEATGKFLNIG
-90 SYWGTHV
+90 GYWGTHV
-97 ALADYGKPMW
+97 ALADYGKPLW
-107 VVSGTREICT
+107 VVKGTRKTCL
-117 NPDAYYLNREIQTN
+117 NPDASLTDRKFETKT
-131 DVLLFTHNMA
+131 VLLFAHNMA
-141 TTLSEDQGQYVGWP
+141 TTTEKNQGPYVGWSQVEDE
-155 RANKDNP
+155 KP
-162 AEDRGVFSDRKNT
+162 AEDRGVFADRKNT
-175 ATDIYGWEL
+175 EKSIYGWEL
-184 EFTGD
+184 EFIG
-189 NMNTCKL
+189 NGMNTCKL
-196 KTKKTITEI
+196 KTKKTITDFVWNGKYNRWI
-205 IAGFWLTKHNCWS
+205 

-224 GVPASVDPNRSC
+224 GVPASVDTNRSC
-236 EAYTTDEIANN
+236 EAYSAADIESN
-247 GLTGYDTWRIMTYE
+247 GLTGYDTWRIVTYE
-261 DIYNLQVKNT
+261 DIYNLQNKNT

-283 LKCPGFQRGDNDIAN
+283 LKCPGFQRLDNDIAN

-303 FATKQYNENNAG
+303 FATKQYNENNVG
-315 FASFGLSRQYY
+315 FASFGLSKYY
-326 DVANWSTV
+326 SKAANWEKANIVNGLSETA
-334 KNVIGT
+334 
-340 YTFDGVTYEFIEEPK
+340 YTFDGHEYIKGTDGEEA
-355 KNSSQSDKDKYKNN
+355 
-369 TDNYQRHLAKFY
+369 YQRHLGKFF
-381 CASIKSNRGI
+381 CASITNHRGI

-425 PEYTSTNGEPMMI
+425 PNYGTNNEPMML

-508 SQSETAAQTGEWTV
+508 SQTETAAQAGEWTV

-533 NTEADLIL
+533 TTTADLIL
-541 DQDRADLS
+541 DEDRADLQYLLS
-549 YIYDINE
+549 VND

-566 KTFTAG
+566 KTFELH
-572 KWNTLVLP
+572 KWNTFVLP
-580 VNLTLK
+580 VSLTLK

-592 GPSTRLAQLDK
+592 GSNTRLAELDV
-603 LTKSGIEFQSVKLDG
+603 LTESGIQFQSVKLD
-618 MADDA
+618 DKTDNDVV
-623 IALHAYQPY
+623 LQAYKPY
-632 LIIPEKVF
+632 LIIPEKG
-640 EKDRVDNT
+640 RLDN
-648 KASYTAEFVNA
+648 KQVYTAEFVNA
-659 GTGEQSQTIKVG
+659 GTGAGAQTIKVA
-671 IAANHYVIPK
+671 IAAKHYVIPK

-688 LKKVDQK
+688 LKNINQK
-695 TWATAVSESTDGK
+695 TWATTVSTSTDHK
-708 MEAWGTLARTF
+708 MQAWGTLARTF
-719 GTVSDDVEYGYQF
+719 GTVSDDVENGYLF
-732 ENDGKIIEGRDKLI
+732 TNNGEIIEGRDNLI

-756 YHSDKRVRGL
+756 YHSATRPRGL

-771 WFKPAEGAQKNAQ
+771 WFKPVNGKSQNAQ
-784 FTLDGVTQSGT
+784 LTIDGVTQSGT

-800 IFADGEQTVSRF
+800 IFTDGEQPVSRF

>member
-6 KILDSVMRGLKR
+6 KILDSVMSRLKR

-31 TIAMNSFAQEET
+31 TIAMNSFAQQEET

-48 DLAGKDSTYI
+48 DLAGKDRTYI
-58 NSHLTTGGNYPE
+58 NSHLTTDGNYPE
-70 EMDKKFFLY
+70 EMGKMFFLY
-79 NEKTGKFLNLG
+79 NEATGKFLNIG
-90 SYWGTHV
+90 GYWGTHV
-97 ALADYGKPMW
+97 ALADYGKPLW
-107 VVSGTREICT
+107 IITGTREICLNPEDLVGKKYKT
-117 NPDAYYLNREIQTN
+117 NN
-131 DVLLFTHNMA
+131 VLFFAHNMA
-141 TTLSEDQGQYVGWP
+141 NTGNKDDKLGQYVGVSQID
-155 RANKDNP
+155 KDKKEKHN
-162 AEDRGVFSDRKNT
+162 EDKGVFTDRENT
-175 ATDIYGWEL
+175 AKSIYGWEL
-184 EFTGD
+184 VFTD
-189 NMNTCKL
+189 NTKNTCKL
-196 KTKKTITEI
+196 KTKKTYNHYITLFV
-205 IAGFWLTKHNCWS
+205 GHDCWS

-236 EAYTTDEIANN
+236 EAYTTDEIASN
-247 GLTGYDTWRIMTYE
+247 GLTGYDTWRIVTYE
-261 DIYNLQVKNT
+261 DIYNLQNKNT

-283 LKCPGFQRGDNDIAN
+283 LKCPGFKRADNDIKN

-303 FATKQYNENNAG
+303 FATQQNNENNVG
-315 FASFGLSRQYY
+315 FASFGLSKLYSKA
-326 DVANWSTV
+326 ANWEEKNIV
-334 KNVIGT
+334 KGLSKT
-340 YTFDGVTYEFIEEPK
+340 AYTFDNRKYTTDSIEP
-355 KNSSQSDKDKYKNN
+355 YK
-369 TDNYQRHLAKFY
+369 RHLGKFF

-425 PEYTSTNGEPMMI
+425 PNYGTNNEPMMI

-465 KNMDYA
+465 MNMDYA

-508 SQSETAAQTGEWTV
+508 SQSETAAQAGEWTV

-541 DQDRADLS
+541 DQDRDNLN
-549 YIYDINE
+549 YICDINE

-592 GPSTRLAQLDK
+592 GSSTRLAQLEK
-603 LTKSGIEFQSVKLDG
+603 LTESGIQFKSVDFTNK
-618 MADDA
+618 ADDYV
-623 IALHAYQPY
+623 ALEAYKPY
-632 LIIPEKVF
+632 LIIPEKDKGQAAEYTSVYV
-640 EKDRVDNT
+640 ETGSSAAEYLRVKIAKDH
-648 KASYTAEFVNA
+648 F
-659 GTGEQSQTIKVG
+659 
-671 IAANHYVIPK
+671 VIPK

-695 TWATAVSESTDGK
+695 TWATAVSESTDHR

-719 GTVSDDVEYGYQF
+719 GTVSGNVENGYEF
-732 ENDGKIIEGRDKLI
+732 ENNGKIIDGRDKLI

-756 YHSDKRVRGL
+756 YHSNGRVRGL

-771 WFKPAEGAQKNAQ
+771 WFKPVNGKSQNAQ

-800 IFADGEQTVSRF
+800 IFADGEQPVSRF

>member
-48 DLAGKDSTYI
+48 DLPGKDLTYI
-58 NSHLTTGGNYPE
+58 NSHLTTDGNYPE
-70 EMDKKFFLY
+70 DMSKMFFLY
-79 NEKTGKFLNLG
+79 NEATGKFLNIG

-97 ALADYGKPMW
+97 ALADYGKPLW
-107 VVSGTREICT
+107 VVKGTREICL
-117 NPDAYYLNREIQTN
+117 NPDAFIPSDFQTN
-131 DVLLFTHNMA
+131 NVLLFTHNMA
-141 TTLSEDQGQYVGWP
+141 TTLTEDQGPYVGWI
-155 RANKDNP
+155 ANDKKP
-162 AEDRGVFSDRKNT
+162 AEDRGVFVDRKNT
-175 ATDIYGWEL
+175 KETIYGWEL
-184 EFTGD
+184 EFTD
-189 NMNTCKL
+189 NTMNTCKL
-196 KTKKTITEI
+196 KTKKTEERY
-205 IAGFWLTKHNCWS
+205 GLWPNWHYCWS

-236 EAYTTDEIANN
+236 EAYSAADITSN
-247 GLTGYDTWRIMTYE
+247 GWTGYDTWRIMTYE

-283 LKCPGFQRGDNDIAN
+283 LKCPGFQRADNDIKN

-303 FATKQYNENNAG
+303 FATKLYNENNAG

-369 TDNYQRHLAKFY
+369 TDNYQRHLGKFY

-452 MTADEQTRLHIGE
+452 MTADEQTRLHISE
-465 KNMDYA
+465 MNMDYA

-508 SQSETAAQTGEWTV
+508 SQTETAAQAGEWTV

-592 GPSTRLAQLDK
+592 GPSTRLAQLEK
-603 LTKSGIEFQSVKLDG
+603 LTESGIQFKSVDFTGKAEDYV
-618 MADDA
+618 
-623 IALHAYQPY
+623 ALQAYKPY
-632 LIIPEKVF
+632 LIIPEKDKGQAAEYTSVYVKTGASAT
-640 EKDRVDNT
+640 ETMRV
-648 KASYTAEFVNA
+648 K
-659 GTGEQSQTIKVG
+659 
-671 IAANHYVIPK
+671 IAANHFVIPK

-688 LKKVDQK
+688 LKNVNQK
-695 TWATAVSESTDGK
+695 TWATAVSTSTDGK

-719 GTVSDDVEYGYQF
+719 GTVSDNVENGYLF
-732 ENDGKIIEGRDKLI
+732 TNNGEIIDGRDKLI
-746 GSYFFDNGKM
+746 GSYFFANGKM
-756 YHSDKRVRGL
+756 YHSDSRVRGL

>member
-6 KILDSVMRGLKR
+6 KFLDSVMSGLKR

-31 TIAMNSFAQEET
+31 TIAMNSFAQQEET

-48 DLAGKDSTYI
+48 DLAGKDLTYI
-58 NSHLTTGGNYPE
+58 NSHLTTDGNYPV
-70 EMDKKFFLY
+70 EMSKMFFLY

-107 VVSGTREICT
+107 VIKGTREICL
-117 NPDAYYLNREIQTN
+117 NPDDLIGKKYQTN
-131 DVLLFTHNMA
+131 NVLFFAHNMA
-141 TTLSEDQGQYVGWP
+141 TTLSEDQGPYVGWSQV
-155 RANKDNP
+155 NKKKP
-162 AEDRGVFSDRKNT
+162 AEDRGVFADRENT
-175 ATDIYGWEL
+175 ETAIYGWEL
-184 EFTGD
+184 EFTGND
-189 NMNTCKL
+189 MKTCKL
-196 KTKKTITEI
+196 KTKKTYKYYLI
-205 IAGFWLTKHNCWS
+205 GGHDCWS

-236 EAYTTDEIANN
+236 EAYSEADITSK
-247 GLTGYDTWRIMTYE
+247 GLAGYDTWRIMTYE
-261 DIYNLQVKNT
+261 DIYNLQNKNT

-283 LKCPGFQRGDNDIAN
+283 LKTPGFQRADNDIKN

-303 FATKQYNENNAG
+303 FATQQHNENNIG
-315 FASFGLSRQYY
+315 FASFGLSKLYSKA
-326 DVANWSTV
+326 ANWEEANIV
-334 KNVIGT
+334 KGLSKT
-340 YTFDGVTYEFIEEPK
+340 AYTFDNRKYTTDSIEP
-355 KNSSQSDKDKYKNN
+355 
-369 TDNYQRHLAKFY
+369 YQRHLGKFY

-425 PEYTSTNGEPMMI
+425 PNYGTNNEPMML

-446 LSQTSN
+446 LSQTGN
-452 MTADEQTRLHIGE
+452 MDAAEQNRLHISE

-493 IKNGSATIRLGVMVG
+493 IDANGSATIRLGVMVG
-508 SQSETAAQTGEWTV
+508 SQTETAAQAGEWTV

-566 KTFTAG
+566 KTFTAH

-580 VNLTLK
+580 VSLTLK

-592 GPSTRLAQLDK
+592 GPSTRLAQLEK
-603 LTKSGIEFQSVKLDG
+603 LTESGIQFQSVGFTG

-623 IALHAYQPY
+623 FALEAYKPY
-632 LIIPEKVF
+632 LIIPEKDKGQAAEYTSVYV
-640 EKDRVDNT
+640 ETGATAAEYLRV
-648 KASYTAEFVNA
+648 K
-659 GTGEQSQTIKVG
+659 
-671 IAANHYVIPK
+671 IAANHFVIPK

-688 LKKVDQK
+688 LKKVDQN
-695 TWATAVSESTDGK
+695 TWATAVSTSIDGM

-719 GTVSDDVEYGYQF
+719 GTVNDDVENGYQF
-732 ENDGKIIEGRDKLI
+732 ENNGKIITGRDKLDD
-746 GSYFFDNGKM
+746 SYFFANGKM
-756 YHSDKRVRGL
+756 YHSTGRVRGL

-771 WFKPAEGAQKNAQ
+771 WFKPTEGSKKNAS

-822 LVKQGNSTAGLPSGL
+822 LVKQGNSTAGLPSGV
-837 YIVNGKKCIVR
+837 YIVGGKKCIVR

>member
-6 KILDSVMRGLKR
+6 KILDSVMSRLKR

-31 TIAMNSFAQEET
+31 TIAMNSFAQQEET

-48 DLAGKDSTYI
+48 DLAGKDLTYI
-58 NSHLTTGGNYPE
+58 NSNATENGNYPE
-70 EMDKKFFLY
+70 DMDKMFFLY

-90 SYWGTHV
+90 GYWGTHV
-97 ALADYGKPMW
+97 ALADYGKPLW
-107 VVSGTREICT
+107 VVKGERKIGAISYR
-117 NPDAYYLNREIQTN
+117 
-131 DVLLFTHNMA
+131 DVLLFAHNMA
-141 TTLSEDQGQYVGWP
+141 TDMSEYQGPYVGWSISDDD
-155 RANKDNP
+155 KP
-162 AEDRGVFSDRKNT
+162 AEDDGVYTDRVLGK
-175 ATDIYGWEL
+175 IYGWEL
-184 EFTGD
+184 EFTNTD
-189 NMNTCKL
+189 KNTCKL
-196 KTKKTITEI
+196 KTRNKKNWIGYWKDE
-205 IAGFWLTKHNCWS
+205 
-218 DDVYLC
+218 VYLC

-236 EAYTTDEIANN
+236 EAYSAADITKK
-247 GLTGYDTWRIMTYE
+247 GLTGYDTWRIMTYKDVYE
-261 DIYNLQVKNT
+261 LQLKNT
-271 ENMTKSIDLSFM
+271 ENMKKSIDLSFM
-283 LKCPGFQRGDNDIAN
+283 LKTPGFQRADNDIKN

-315 FASFGLSRQYY
+315 FASFGLSKLYSKE
-326 DVANWSTV
+326 ANWNE
-334 KNVIGT
+334 KNIVNGLSET
-340 YTFDGVTYEFIEEPK
+340 AYTFDGHEYIKGTDGEEA
-355 KNSSQSDKDKYKNN
+355 
-369 TDNYQRHLAKFY
+369 YQRHLGKFF
-381 CASIKSNRGI
+381 CASITNHRGI

-414 DKAALVAGVLN
+414 DKAALIAGVLN
-425 PEYTSTNGEPMMI
+425 SNYTSTNGEPMML

-465 KNMDYA
+465 MNMDYA

-493 IKNGSATIRLGVMVG
+493 IDANNGSATIRLGVMVG
-508 SQSETAAQTGEWTV
+508 SQSETAAQAGEWTV

-549 YIYDINE
+549 YILDIDE
-556 PLQNKTLRLN
+556 PLQNKTLHLN

-592 GPSTRLAQLDK
+592 GPSTRLAQLEK
-603 LTKSGIEFQSVKLDG
+603 LTESGIQFKSVDFTNK
-618 MADDA
+618 ADDYV
-623 IALHAYQPY
+623 ALEAYKPY
-632 LIIPEKVF
+632 LIIPEKAEGQAAEYTSVYVKTGASAS
-640 EKDRVDNT
+640 ETMRVKIAKDH
-648 KASYTAEFVNA
+648 FVI
-659 GTGEQSQTIKVG
+659 S
-671 IAANHYVIPK
+671 K

-688 LKKVDQK
+688 LKKVNQT
-695 TWATAVSESTDGK
+695 TWATAVSESTDH
-708 MEAWGTLARTF
+708 MMQAWGTLARTF
-719 GTVSDDVEYGYQF
+719 GTVSDDVENGYQF

-746 GSYFFDNGKM
+746 GSYFFANGKM
-756 YHSDKRVRGL
+756 YHSDSRVRGL

-771 WFKPAEGAQKNAQ
+771 WFKPVNGKSQNAQ
-784 FTLDGVTQSGT
+784 LTIDGVTQSGT

-800 IFADGEQTVSRF
+800 IFTDGEQPVSRF

>member
-6 KILDSVMRGLKR
+6 KILDSVMSRLKR

-31 TIAMNSFAQEET
+31 TIAMNSFAQQEET

-58 NSHLTTGGNYPE
+58 NSHLKPDGNYPE
-70 EMDKKFFLY
+70 DKDKMFFLY
-79 NEKTGKFLNLG
+79 NEATGKFLNIG
-90 SYWGTHV
+90 GYWGTHV
-97 ALADYGKPMW
+97 ALADYGKPLW

-131 DVLLFTHNMA
+131 NVLLFTHNMA

-155 RANKDNP
+155 RANNDNP

-184 EFTGD
+184 EFTGND
-189 NMNTCKL
+189 MKTCRL
-196 KTKKTITEI
+196 KTKKTYNHYITLFV
-205 IAGFWLTKHNCWS
+205 GHDCWS

-224 GVPASVDPNRSC
+224 GVPAIVDPNRSC
-236 EAYTTDEIANN
+236 EAYSAADITKK
-247 GLTGYDTWRIMTYE
+247 GLTGYDKWRIMTYE
-261 DIYNLQVKNT
+261 DIYNLQNKNT

-283 LKCPGFQRGDNDIAN
+283 LKCPGFKRADNDIKN

-303 FATKQYNENNAG
+303 FATQQNNENNVG
-315 FASFGLSRQYY
+315 FASFGLSKLYSKA
-326 DVANWSTV
+326 ANWEEKNIV
-334 KNVIGT
+334 KGLSKT
-340 YTFDGVTYEFIEEPK
+340 AYTFDNRKYTTDSIEP
-355 KNSSQSDKDKYKNN
+355 
-369 TDNYQRHLAKFY
+369 YQRHLGKFY

-405 VECKGFSTT
+405 VECKGFSKT

-465 KNMDYA
+465 MNMDYA

-508 SQSETAAQTGEWTV
+508 SQTETEAQTGEWTV

-549 YIYDINE
+549 YIYDINDINE

-592 GPSTRLAQLDK
+592 GSSTRLAELEL
-603 LTKSGIEFQSVKLDG
+603 LTESGIQFKSVDFTGK
-618 MADDA
+618 ADDYV
-623 IALHAYQPY
+623 ALQAYKPY
-632 LIIPEKVF
+632 LIIPEKAEGQAAEYTSVYV
-640 EKDRVDNT
+640 ETGSSSAEYMRV
-648 KASYTAEFVNA
+648 K
-659 GTGEQSQTIKVG
+659 
-671 IAANHYVIPK
+671 IAANHFVIPK
-681 VSLSVDD
+681 VSLSVGD
-688 LKKVDQK
+688 LKDKVNQN
-695 TWATAVSESTDGK
+695 TWAAVLSTSTDGK

-719 GTVSDDVEYGYQF
+719 GTEATQDDK
-732 ENDGKIIEGRDKLI
+732 GKWTFTDKNIIADRDNLI

-756 YHSDKRVRGL
+756 YHSDSRVRGL

-771 WFKPAEGAQKNAQ
+771 WFKPVNGKSQNAS
-784 FTLDGVTQSGT
+784 FTLDGVSQGT
-795 TALDD
+795 TGIED
-800 IFADGEQTVSRF
+800 ILADYEQPVSRF
-812 AQGVYNLNGQ
+812 ANGIYNLNGQ

>member
-6 KILDSVMRGLKR
+6 KILDSVMSRLKR

-31 TIAMNSFAQEET
+31 TIAMNSFAQEVET

-48 DLAGKDSTYI
+48 DLAGKDITYI
-58 NSHLTTGGNYPE
+58 NSHLTNDKEYPE
-70 EMDKKFFLY
+70 DMSKMFFLY
-79 NEKTGKFLNLG
+79 NEATGKFLNIG

-97 ALADYGKPMW
+97 ALADYGKPLW
-107 VVSGTREICT
+107 VVSGKREICL
-117 NPDAYYLNREIQTN
+117 NPDALPHKRKFQTN

-155 RANKDNP
+155 QATNNNP

-189 NMNTCKL
+189 GMNTCKL
-196 KTKKTITEI
+196 KTKKTITDFVLNGKYNRWI
-205 IAGFWLTKHNCWS
+205 

-224 GVPASVDPNRSC
+224 GVPARVDPNRSC
-236 EAYTTDEIANN
+236 EAYTTDEIASN
-247 GLTGYDTWRIMTYE
+247 GLTGYDKWRIMTYE
-261 DIYNLQVKNT
+261 DIYNLQNKNT

-315 FASFGLSRQYY
+315 FASFGLSKYY
-326 DVANWSTV
+326 SKAANWEE
-334 KNVIGT
+334 KNIVNGLSET
-340 YTFDGVTYEFIEEPK
+340 AYTFDGGSYDNTK
-355 KNSSQSDKDKYKNN
+355 KGTEAYW
-369 TDNYQRHLAKFY
+369 RHLGKFF
-381 CASIKSNRGI
+381 CASITNHRGI

-425 PEYTSTNGEPMMI
+425 PNYTSINGEPMML

-452 MTADEQTRLHIGE
+452 MTTDEQTRLHIGE
-465 KNMDYA
+465 MNMDYA

-508 SQSETAAQTGEWTV
+508 SQTETEAQTGEWTV

-549 YIYDINE
+549 YILNINE

-566 KTFTAG
+566 KTFTAH

-592 GPSTRLAQLDK
+592 GPSTRLAQLEK
-603 LTKSGIEFQSVKLDG
+603 LTESGIQFKSVDFTGK
-618 MADDA
+618 ADDYV
-623 IALHAYQPY
+623 ALQAYKPY
-632 LIIPEKVF
+632 LIIPEKDKGQAAEYTSVYV
-640 EKDRVDNT
+640 ETGSSSAEYMRV
-648 KASYTAEFVNA
+648 K
-659 GTGEQSQTIKVG
+659 
-671 IAANHYVIPK
+671 IAANHFVIPK

-695 TWATAVSESTDGK
+695 TWATAVSTSTDGK

-719 GTVSDDVEYGYQF
+719 GTVSDNVENGYLF
-732 ENDGKIIEGRDKLI
+732 TNNGEIIDGRDKLI

-756 YHSDKRVRGL
+756 YHSDSRVRGL

-771 WFKPAEGAQKNAQ
+771 WFKPVNGKSQNAQ

-800 IFADGEQTVSRF
+800 IFADGEQPVSRF

>member
-6 KILDSVMRGLKR
+6 KILDSVMSRLKR

-31 TIAMNSFAQEET
+31 TIAMNSFAQQEET
-43 ITGVK
+43 IAGVK
-48 DLAGKDSTYI
+48 DLPGKDRTYI
-58 NSHLTTGGNYPE
+58 NNHLKDDNNPE
-70 EMDKKFFLY
+70 DMSRMFFLY
-79 NEKTGKFLNLG
+79 NEATGKFLNLG

-107 VVSGTREICT
+107 VVTGTRKTCL
-117 NPDAYYLNREIQTN
+117 NPDASLIDRKFETKT
-131 DVLLFTHNMA
+131 VFFFGHNMA
-141 TTLSEDQGQYVGWP
+141 TTLSEDQGPYVGWSKAKSGKP
-155 RANKDNP
+155 D
-162 AEDRGVFSDRKNT
+162 EDRGVYADKKNT

-184 EFTGD
+184 DFTGD
-189 NMNTCKL
+189 GMNTCKL
-196 KTKKTITEI
+196 KTKKTITDFVLNGKYNRWI
-205 IAGFWLTKHNCWS
+205 

-224 GVPASVDPNRSC
+224 GVPASVDLNRSC
-236 EAYTTDEIANN
+236 EAYSTDEIASK
-247 GLTGYDTWRIMTYE
+247 GLDGYDTWRIMTYE
-261 DIYNLQVKNT
+261 DIYNLQNKNT

-283 LKCPGFQRGDNDIAN
+283 LKCPGFQRADNDIKN

-303 FATKQYNENNAG
+303 FATQLYNENNVG
-315 FASFGLSRQYY
+315 FASFGLSKFYSKA
-326 DVANWSTV
+326 ANWEKANIVNGLSETA
-334 KNVIGT
+334 
-340 YTFDGVTYEFIEEPK
+340 YTFDGHEYIKGTDGEEA
-355 KNSSQSDKDKYKNN
+355 YW
-369 TDNYQRHLAKFY
+369 RHLGKFF
-381 CASIKSNRGI
+381 CASITNHRGI

-425 PEYTSTNGEPMMI
+425 PNYGTNNEPMML

-452 MTADEQTRLHIGE
+452 MTTDEQTRLHIGE
-465 KNMDYA
+465 MNMDYA

-493 IKNGSATIRLGVMVG
+493 IDANNGSATIRLGVMVG
-508 SQSETAAQTGEWTV
+508 SQTETAAQAGEWTV

-592 GPSTRLAQLDK
+592 GPSTRLAQLEN
-603 LTKSGIEFQSVKLDG
+603 LTESGIQFKSVDFTGKAEDY
-618 MADDA
+618 
-623 IALHAYQPY
+623 IALEAYKPY
-632 LIIPEKVF
+632 LIIPEKAEGQAAEYTSVYVKTGASAA
-640 EKDRVDNT
+640 ESMRV
-648 KASYTAEFVNA
+648 K
-659 GTGEQSQTIKVG
+659 
-671 IAANHYVIPK
+671 IAANHFVIPK
-681 VSLSVDD
+681 VSLSVED
-688 LKKVDQK
+688 LKKVDQT
-695 TWATAVSESTDGK
+695 TWATAVSTSIDGK

-719 GTVSDDVEYGYQF
+719 GTVSDNVENGYQF
-732 ENDGKIIEGRDKLI
+732 TNNGQIIKDRDNLI

-756 YHSDKRVRGL
+756 YHSDSRVRGL

-800 IFADGEQTVSRF
+800 IFADGEQPVSRF

-822 LVKQGNSTAGLPSGL
+822 LVKQGNSTAGLPSGV

>member
-6 KILDSVMRGLKR
+6 EILDSVMSGLKR
-18 TCVAKAIAVVAVA
+18 TCVAKAIAVFAVA
-31 TIAMNSFAQEET
+31 TIAMSSFAQQEET

-48 DLAGKDSTYI
+48 DLAGKDLAYI
-58 NSHLTTGGNYPE
+58 NSTATTDGNYPVE
-70 EMDKKFFLY
+70 KGKMFFLY

-97 ALADYGKPMW
+97 ALADYGKPLW
-107 VVSGTREICT
+107 VVKGEREICL
-117 NPDAYYLNREIQTN
+117 NPDALPHKREYQTN
-131 DVLLFTHNMA
+131 NVLLFTHNMA
-141 TTLSEDQGQYVGWP
+141 TTLSKDQGPYVGLSI
-155 RANKDNP
+155 ADDEKP
-162 AEDRGVFSDRKNT
+162 AEDRGIFVDRQNKET
-175 ATDIYGWEL
+175 SIYGWEI

-189 NMNTCKL
+189 AMNTCKL
-196 KTKKTITEI
+196 KTKKTEKTYGVWPLE
-205 IAGFWLTKHNCWS
+205 HYCWS

-224 GVPASVDPNRSC
+224 GVPAFVDPNRSC
-236 EAYTTDEIANN
+236 EAYSAADITSK

-261 DIYNLQVKNT
+261 DIYNLQNNNT

-283 LKCPGFQRGDNDIAN
+283 LKTPGFQRADNDIKN

-303 FATKQYNENNAG
+303 FATQQYNENNAG
-315 FASFGLSRQYY
+315 FASFGLSKLYSKE
-326 DVANWSTV
+326 ANWNE
-334 KNVIGT
+334 KNIINGLSKT
-340 YTFDGVTYEFIEEPK
+340 AYTFDGHEYIK
-355 KNSSQSDKDKYKNN
+355 G
-369 TDNYQRHLAKFY
+369 TDGTEAYQRHLGKFY

-391 VYQDVTVK
+391 VYQDVTVN

-414 DKAALVAGVLN
+414 DKAALIAGVLN
-425 PEYTSTNGEPMMI
+425 PEYTSTNGEPMML
-438 GGVLNRTT
+438 GGVLNSTT

-452 MTADEQTRLHIGE
+452 MTADEQNRLHIIE
-465 KNMDYA
+465 QNMDYA

-508 SQSETAAQTGEWTV
+508 SQSETAAQNGEWTV

-549 YIYDINE
+549 YILDINE

-566 KTFTAG
+566 KTFTAH

-592 GPSTRLAQLDK
+592 GPSTRLAQLEK
-603 LTKSGIEFQSVKLDG
+603 LTESGIQFQSVGFTG

-623 IALHAYQPY
+623 IALHAYKPY
-632 LIIPEKVF
+632 LIIPEKAEGQAPKYTSVYV
-640 EKDRVDNT
+640 ET
-648 KASYTAEFVNA
+648 GASTAEYMRV
-659 GTGEQSQTIKVG
+659 T
-671 IAANHYVIPK
+671 IAANHFVIPK
-681 VSLSVDD
+681 VSLSVGD
-688 LKKVDQK
+688 LKNKVKQN
-695 TWATAVSESTDGK
+695 TWAAVLSTSTDGK

-719 GTVSDDVEYGYQF
+719 GTVSDNVENGYEF
-732 ENDGKIIEGRDKLI
+732 ENNGQIITGRDNLI
-746 GSYFFDNGKM
+746 GSYFFANGKM
-756 YHSDKRVRGL
+756 YHSSKDRVRGL

-771 WFKPAEGAQKNAQ
+771 WFKPVSSKSGNAQ

-812 AQGVYNLNGQ
+812 ANGVYNLNGQ
-822 LVKQGNSTAGLPSGL
+822 LVKKGNSTAGLPSGM

>member
-1 MKKIT
+1 MK
-6 KILDSVMRGLKR
+6 
-18 TCVAKAIAVVAVA
+18 
-31 TIAMNSFAQEET
+31 
-43 ITGVK
+43 
-48 DLAGKDSTYI
+48 
-58 NSHLTTGGNYPE
+58 
-70 EMDKKFFLY
+70 
-79 NEKTGKFLNLG
+79 
-90 SYWGTHV
+90 
-97 ALADYGKPMW
+97 
-107 VVSGTREICT
+107 
-117 NPDAYYLNREIQTN
+117 
-131 DVLLFTHNMA
+131 
-141 TTLSEDQGQYVGWP
+141 
-155 RANKDNP
+155 
-162 AEDRGVFSDRKNT
+162 
-175 ATDIYGWEL
+175 
-184 EFTGD
+184 
-189 NMNTCKL
+189 TCKL
-196 KTKKTITEI
+196 KTKKTEERYG
-205 IAGFWLTKHNCWS
+205 AWPNWHYCWS

-236 EAYTTDEIANN
+236 EAYSEADITSK

-261 DIYNLQVKNT
+261 DIYNLQNKNT

-283 LKCPGFQRGDNDIAN
+283 LKTPGFQRGDNDIKN

-303 FATKQYNENNAG
+303 FATQQYNENNVG
-315 FASFGLSRQYY
+315 FASFGLNKLYSKA
-326 DVANWSTV
+326 ANWDANNIV
-334 KNVIGT
+334 KGLSKT
-340 YTFDGVTYEFIEEPK
+340 AYTFDNRKYTTDSIEP
-355 KNSSQSDKDKYKNN
+355 
-369 TDNYQRHLAKFY
+369 YQRHLGKFY
-381 CASIKSNRGI
+381 CASITSNRGI
-391 VYQDVTVK
+391 VYQDVTVN

-425 PEYTSTNGEPMMI
+425 PNYTSTNGEPMML

-446 LSQTSN
+446 LSQTGN
-452 MTADEQTRLHIGE
+452 MDAAELNRLHISE

-493 IKNGSATIRLGVMVG
+493 IDANNGSATIRLGVMVG
-508 SQSETAAQTGEWTV
+508 SQSETAAQAGEWTV
-522 FDDFRLLYASK
+522 FDDFHLLYASK

-541 DQDRADLS
+541 DQDRDNLN

-566 KTFTAG
+566 KTFTAH

-580 VNLTLK
+580 VSLTLK

-603 LTKSGIEFQSVKLDG
+603 LTESGIQFKSVGFTDKK
-618 MADDA
+618 DDD
-623 IALHAYQPY
+623 IALVAYKPY
-632 LIIPEKVF
+632 LIIPEKAEGQAAEYTSVYV
-640 EKDRVDNT
+640 ETGASAAESMRV
-648 KASYTAEFVNA
+648 K
-659 GTGEQSQTIKVG
+659 
-671 IAANHYVIPK
+671 IAANHFVIPK
-681 VSLSVDD
+681 VSLSVAD
-688 LKKVDQK
+688 LKNKVDQT
-695 TWATAVSESTDGK
+695 TWATTVSESIDG
-708 MEAWGTLARTF
+708 MQAWGTLARTF
-719 GTVSDDVEYGYQF
+719 GTVNDDVENGYQF
-732 ENDGKIIEGRDKLI
+732 TNNGEIITGRDNLI
-746 GSYFFDNGKM
+746 GSYFFANGKM

-771 WFKPAEGAQKNAQ
+771 WFKPVPGTTQSVK

-822 LVKQGNSTAGLPSGL
+822 LVKKGNSTAGLPSGM

>member
-6 KILDSVMRGLKR
+6 KILDSVMSRLKR

-31 TIAMNSFAQEET
+31 TIAMNSFAQQEET

-48 DLAGKDSTYI
+48 DLAGKDLTYI
-58 NSHLTTGGNYPE
+58 NSHLTTDGNYPVD
-70 EMDKKFFLY
+70 MSKMFFLY

-107 VVSGTREICT
+107 VVTDTRKTCL
-117 NPDAYYLNREIQTN
+117 NPDASLTDRKFETKT
-131 DVLLFTHNMA
+131 VLLFTHNMA
-141 TTLSEDQGQYVGWP
+141 TTLSEDQGPYVGW
-155 RANKDNP
+155 AQVKKKKP
-162 AEDRGVFSDRKNT
+162 AEDRGVFADRKNT
-175 ATDIYGWEL
+175 AEDIYGWEL

-189 NMNTCKL
+189 GMNTCKL
-196 KTKKTITEI
+196 KTKKTITDFVLNGKYNRWI
-205 IAGFWLTKHNCWS
+205 

-236 EAYTTDEIANN
+236 EAYSAADITSK

-261 DIYNLQVKNT
+261 DIYNLQNKNT

-283 LKCPGFQRGDNDIAN
+283 LKTPGFQRGDNDIAN

-303 FATKQYNENNAG
+303 FATKLYNEDNVG
-315 FASFGLSRQYY
+315 FASFGLSKLYSKA
-326 DVANWSTV
+326 ANWEE
-334 KNVIGT
+334 KNIVNGLSKKA
-340 YTFDGVTYEFIEEPK
+340 YTFDNRKYTTDSIEP
-355 KNSSQSDKDKYKNN
+355 
-369 TDNYQRHLAKFY
+369 YQRHLGKFY

-414 DKAALVAGVLN
+414 DKAALIAGVLN
-425 PEYTSTNGEPMMI
+425 PEYTSTNGEPMML

-452 MTADEQTRLHIGE
+452 MTTDEQNRLHISE
-465 KNMDYA
+465 MNMDYA

-476 EHSKY
+476 EHCKY

-493 IKNGSATIRLGVMVG
+493 IDANNGSATIRLGVMVG
-508 SQSETAAQTGEWTV
+508 SQSETAAQNGEWTV

-541 DQDRADLS
+541 DQDRDNLN

-566 KTFTAG
+566 KTFTAH

-592 GPSTRLAQLDK
+592 GPSTRLAQLEK
-603 LTKSGIEFQSVKLDG
+603 LTESGIQFKSVDFTG
-618 MADDA
+618 MADDYV
-623 IALHAYQPY
+623 ALEAYKPY
-632 LIIPEKVF
+632 LIIPEKDKGQAAEYTSVYV
-640 EKDRVDNT
+640 ETGSSAAECMRV
-648 KASYTAEFVNA
+648 K
-659 GTGEQSQTIKVG
+659 
-671 IAANHYVIPK
+671 IAANHFVIPK
-681 VSLSVDD
+681 VSLSVED

-695 TWATAVSESTDGK
+695 TWATTVSESTDHK

-719 GTVSDDVEYGYQF
+719 GTVNEDVENGYQF
-732 ENDGKIIEGRDKLI
+732 ENNGQIITGRDNLI
-746 GSYFFDNGKM
+746 GSYFFANGKM
-756 YHSDKRVRGL
+756 YHSSKDRVRGL

-771 WFKPAEGAQKNAQ
+771 WFKPVNGKSQNAS

>member
-6 KILDSVMRGLKR
+6 KILDSVMSRLKR

-43 ITGVK
+43 IAGVK
-48 DLAGKDSTYI
+48 DLAGKDLTYI
-58 NSHLTTGGNYPE
+58 NNHLKDDNNPE
-70 EMDKKFFLY
+70 DMGRMFFLY

-97 ALADYGKPMW
+97 ALADYGKPLW
-107 VVSGTREICT
+107 VVKGKRNIGAF
-117 NPDAYYLNREIQTN
+117 DRR
-131 DVLLFTHNMA
+131 DVFLFAHNMA
-141 TTLSEDQGQYVGWP
+141 TTLSEDQGPYVGWSKAKSGKP
-155 RANKDNP
+155 D
-162 AEDRGVFSDRKNT
+162 EDRGVYADKKNT
-175 ATDIYGWEL
+175 EESIYGWEL
-184 EFTGD
+184 EFMGND
-189 NMNTCKL
+189 MKTCRL
-196 KTKKTITEI
+196 KTKKTVKAI
-205 IAGFWLTKHNCWS
+205 IFWS

-236 EAYTTDEIANN
+236 EAYSAADITKKV
-247 GLTGYDTWRIMTYE
+247 LTGYDTWRIMTYKDVYE
-261 DIYNLQVKNT
+261 LQLKNT
-271 ENMTKSIDLSFM
+271 ENMKKSIDLSFM
-283 LKCPGFQRGDNDIAN
+283 LKTPGFQRADNDIKN

-315 FASFGLSRQYY
+315 FASFGLSKLYSKE
-326 DVANWSTV
+326 ANWNE
-334 KNVIGT
+334 KNIVNGLSKT
-340 YTFDGVTYEFIEEPK
+340 AYTFDGHEYIKGTDGEEA
-355 KNSSQSDKDKYKNN
+355 
-369 TDNYQRHLAKFY
+369 YQRHLGKFF
-381 CASIKSNRGI
+381 CASITNHRGI

-425 PEYTSTNGEPMMI
+425 PEYTSTNGKPMML

-508 SQSETAAQTGEWTV
+508 SQTETAAQTGEWTV

-541 DQDRADLS
+541 DQDRADLQYLLS
-549 YIYDINE
+549 VND

-566 KTFTAG
+566 KTFTAH

-688 LKKVDQK
+688 LKNKVNQT
-695 TWATAVSESTDGK
+695 TWAAVLSTSTDGK
-708 MEAWGTLARTF
+708 MQAWGTLARTF
-719 GTVSDDVEYGYQF
+719 GTVSDNVENGYQF
-732 ENDGKIIEGRDKLI
+732 ENNGQIITGRDKLI

-756 YHSDKRVRGL
+756 YHSNGRVRGL

-771 WFKPAEGAQKNAQ
+771 WFKPAEDAQKNAQ

-800 IFADGEQTVSRF
+800 IFADGEQPVSRF

>member
-1 MKKIT
+1 MS
-6 KILDSVMRGLKR
+6 L
-18 TCVAKAIAVVAVA
+18 
-31 TIAMNSFAQEET
+31 
-43 ITGVK
+43 K
-48 DLAGKDSTYI
+48 DLAGKDLTYI
-58 NSHLTTGGNYPE
+58 NSHLTTDGNYPT
-70 EMDKKFFLY
+70 EMGKMFFLY

-97 ALADYGKPMW
+97 SLADYGKPMW
-107 VVSGTREICT
+107 IIKGTREICL
-117 NPDAYYLNREIQTN
+117 NPDDLIGKKYQTN
-131 DVLLFTHNMA
+131 DVLFFAHNMA
-141 TTLSEDQGQYVGWP
+141 TTLSDDQGPYVGWSQV
-155 RANKDNP
+155 NKKKP
-162 AEDRGVFSDRKNT
+162 AEDRGVFADRENT
-175 ATDIYGWEL
+175 KESIYGWEL
-184 EFTGD
+184 EFTGND
-189 NMNTCKL
+189 MKTCKL
-196 KTKKTITEI
+196 KTNKTEETYGI
-205 IAGFWLTKHNCWS
+205 INKHYCWS
-218 DDVYLC
+218 DEVYLC

-236 EAYTTDEIANN
+236 EAYSAADITSK

-261 DIYNLQVKNT
+261 DIYNLQNKNT

-283 LKCPGFQRGDNDIAN
+283 LKTPGFQRGDNDIAN

-303 FATKQYNENNAG
+303 FATKQYNENNIG
-315 FASFGLSRQYY
+315 FASFGLSKLYSEA
-326 DVANWSTV
+326 ANWEE
-334 KNVIGT
+334 KNIVNGLSKKA
-340 YTFDGVTYEFIEEPK
+340 YTFDNRKYTTDSIEP
-355 KNSSQSDKDKYKNN
+355 
-369 TDNYQRHLAKFY
+369 YQRHLGKFY
-381 CASIKSNRGI
+381 CASIMSNRGI

-425 PEYTSTNGEPMMI
+425 PNYGTNNEPMMI
-438 GGVLNRTT
+438 GGVLNSTT

-452 MTADEQTRLHIGE
+452 MTADEQNRLHIIE

-493 IKNGSATIRLGVMVG
+493 IDANNGSATIRLGVMVG
-508 SQSETAAQTGEWTV
+508 SQSETAAQAGEWTV

-549 YIYDINE
+549 YILDINE

-566 KTFTAG
+566 KTFTAH

-592 GPSTRLAQLDK
+592 GPSTRLAQLEK
-603 LTKSGIEFQSVKLDG
+603 LTESGIQFQSVDFTGK
-618 MADDA
+618 ADDYV
-623 IALHAYQPY
+623 ALHAYKPY
-632 LIIPEKVF
+632 LIIPEKDKGQAAEYTSVYV
-640 EKDRVDNT
+640 ETGSSAAEYMRVKIAKDH
-648 KASYTAEFVNA
+648 F
-659 GTGEQSQTIKVG
+659 
-671 IAANHYVIPK
+671 VIPK

-695 TWATAVSESTDGK
+695 TWATAVSESIDGK
-708 MEAWGTLARTF
+708 MQAWGTLARTF
-719 GTVSDDVEYGYQF
+719 GTVNDNVENGYQF
-732 ENDGKIIEGRDKLI
+732 ENNGQIITDRDNLI
-746 GSYFFDNGKM
+746 GSYFFANGKM
-756 YHSDKRVRGL
+756 YHSSKDRVRGL

-771 WFKPAEGAQKNAQ
+771 WFKPVNGKSQNAS

-800 IFADGEQTVSRF
+800 IFTDGEQTVSRF
-812 AQGVYNLNGQ
+812 ANGVYNLNGQ
-822 LVKQGNSTAGLPSGL
+822 LVKQGNSTAGLPSGM

>member
-6 KILDSVMRGLKR
+6 KILDSVMSRLKR

-48 DLAGKDSTYI
+48 DLAGKDLDYI
-58 NSHLTTGGNYPE
+58 NSPLKPDGNYPE
-70 EMDKKFFLY
+70 DMDKKFFLY
-79 NEKTGKFLNLG
+79 NEATGKFLNIG

-107 VVSGTREICT
+107 VVKGKRNIFESVIK
-117 NPDAYYLNREIQTN
+117 YHTN

-141 TTLSEDQGQYVGWP
+141 TTLSEDQGPYVGWAQVDKKKP
-155 RANKDNP
+155 GKPEKP

-175 ATDIYGWEL
+175 EESIYGWEL
-184 EFTGD
+184 EFIGND
-189 NMNTCKL
+189 MKTCRL
-196 KTKKTITEI
+196 KTKKTVEQKLTDWEI
-205 IAGFWLTKHNCWS
+205 LYCWS

-236 EAYTTDEIANN
+236 EAYSAADIASN

-261 DIYNLQVKNT
+261 DIYNLQNKNT

-283 LKCPGFQRGDNDIAN
+283 LKCPGFQRGDNDIAT

-303 FATKQYNENNAG
+303 FATNQYNENNAG
-315 FASFGLSRQYY
+315 FASFGLSKLYSKE
-326 DVANWSTV
+326 ANWNE
-334 KNVIGT
+334 KNIINGLSKT
-340 YTFDGVTYEFIEEPK
+340 AYTFDGHEYIK
-355 KNSSQSDKDKYKNN
+355 G
-369 TDNYQRHLAKFY
+369 TDGTEAYQRHLGKFY
-381 CASIKSNRGI
+381 CASITNQRGI

-465 KNMDYA
+465 MNMDYA

-508 SQSETAAQTGEWTV
+508 SQTETAAQAGEWTV

-541 DQDRADLS
+541 DQDRADLR
-549 YIYDINE
+549 YILDINE

-592 GPSTRLAQLDK
+592 GSSTRLAQLEM
-603 LTKSGIEFQSVKLDG
+603 LTESGIQFKSVKLD
-618 MADDA
+618 DKTDNDVV
-623 IALHAYQPY
+623 LQAYKPY
-632 LIIPEKVF
+632 LIIPEKDKGQAAEYTSVYVKTGAGAS
-640 EKDRVDNT
+640 ETMRV
-648 KASYTAEFVNA
+648 K
-659 GTGEQSQTIKVG
+659 
-671 IAANHYVIPK
+671 IAKGHFVIPK

-688 LKKVDQK
+688 LKNKVNQN
-695 TWATAVSESTDGK
+695 TWAAVLSTSTDGR

-719 GTVSDDVEYGYQF
+719 GTVSDDVENGYLF
-732 ENDGKIIEGRDKLI
+732 TNNGEIIEGRDKLI

-756 YHSDKRVRGL
+756 YHSDSRVRGL

-771 WFKPAEGAQKNAQ
+771 WFKPVNGKSQNAQ

-800 IFADGEQTVSRF
+800 IFADGEQPVSRF

>member
-6 KILDSVMRGLKR
+6 KILDSVMSGLKR

-31 TIAMNSFAQEET
+31 AIAMNSFAQEET

-48 DLAGKDSTYI
+48 DLAGKDLAYI
-58 NSHLTTGGNYPE
+58 NSNATTDGNYPAD
-70 EMDKKFFLY
+70 MSKMFFLY

-90 SYWGTHV
+90 GYWGTHV
-97 ALADYGKPMW
+97 ALADYGKPLW
-107 VVSGTREICT
+107 VVKGEREICL
-117 NPDAYYLNREIQTN
+117 NPDATIGKKYQTN
-131 DVLLFTHNMA
+131 NVLLFTHNMA
-141 TTLSEDQGQYVGWP
+141 TTLSEDQGPYVGWI
-155 RANKDNP
+155 ANDKKP
-162 AEDRGVFSDRKNT
+162 AEDRGVFVDRKNT
-175 ATDIYGWEL
+175 KEDIYGWEL
-184 EFTGD
+184 EFTG
-189 NMNTCKL
+189 NTMNTCKL
-196 KTKKTITEI
+196 KTKKTEERY
-205 IAGFWLTKHNCWS
+205 GVWPNWHYCWS

-236 EAYTTDEIANN
+236 EAYSAADIESK

-261 DIYNLQVKNT
+261 DIYKLQNKNT

-283 LKCPGFQRGDNDIAN
+283 LKTPGFQRGDNDIKN

-315 FASFGLSRQYY
+315 FALFGLSKYY
-326 DVANWSTV
+326 STVANWE
-334 KNVIGT
+334 NVVEGLT
-340 YTFDGVTYEFIEEPK
+340 KTPYVFYGVSYDNTKDGSE
-355 KNSSQSDKDKYKNN
+355 KYKRN
-369 TDNYQRHLAKFY
+369 LGKFF
-381 CASIKSNRGI
+381 CASITNHRGI

-425 PEYTSTNGEPMMI
+425 PNYGTNNEPMML

-446 LSQTSN
+446 LSQTGN
-452 MTADEQTRLHIGE
+452 MDAAELNRLHIS
-465 KNMDYA
+465 KMNMDYA

-493 IKNGSATIRLGVMVG
+493 IDNNNGSATIRLGVMVG
-508 SQSETAAQTGEWTV
+508 SQTETTAQTGEWTV

-566 KTFTAG
+566 KTFTAH

-580 VNLTLK
+580 VSLTLK

-592 GPSTRLAQLDK
+592 GPSTRLAQLEK
-603 LTKSGIEFQSVKLDG
+603 LTESGIQFQSVDFKDK
-618 MADDA
+618 ADDA
-623 IALHAYQPY
+623 IALVAYKPY
-632 LIIPEKVF
+632 LIIPEKDKGQAAEYTSVYVKTGASAA
-640 EKDRVDNT
+640 ESMRVKIAKDH
-648 KASYTAEFVNA
+648 F
-659 GTGEQSQTIKVG
+659 
-671 IAANHYVIPK
+671 VIPK

-688 LKKVDQK
+688 LKNVNQN
-695 TWATAVSESTDGK
+695 TWATTVSKSNDGK

-719 GTVSDDVEYGYQF
+719 GTVNDDVENGYQF
-732 ENDGKIIEGRDKLI
+732 TNNGEIITGRDKLI
-746 GSYFFDNGKM
+746 GSYFFANGKM

-771 WFKPAEGAQKNAQ
+771 WFKPAKDAANANAQ

-800 IFADGEQTVSRF
+800 IFADGEQPVSRF
-812 AQGVYNLNGQ
+812 ANGIYNLNGQ
-822 LVKQGNSTAGLPSGL
+822 LVKQGNSTAGLPSGM

>member
-6 KILDSVMRGLKR
+6 KILDSVMSGLKR

-31 TIAMNSFAQEET
+31 TIAMNSFAQQEET

-48 DLAGKDSTYI
+48 DLAGKDLTYI
-58 NSHLTTGGNYPE
+58 NSHQTTDGNYPVD
-70 EMDKKFFLY
+70 MSKMFFLY

-97 ALADYGKPMW
+97 SLADYGKPLW
-107 VVSGTREICT
+107 VVKDKRNIYESVIK
-117 NPDAYYLNREIQTN
+117 YHTN

-141 TTLSEDQGQYVGWP
+141 TTLSEDQGPYVGW
-155 RANKDNP
+155 AQVDDNKP
-162 AEDRGVFSDRKNT
+162 AEDRGVFTDKKNT
-175 ATDIYGWEL
+175 AESIYGWEL
-184 EFTGD
+184 EFIPGND
-189 NMNTCKL
+189 MKTCKL
-196 KTKKTITEI
+196 KTKKTVEKK
-205 IAGFWLTKHNCWS
+205 LTGLALRYCWS

-236 EAYTTDEIANN
+236 EAYSDADIKSK

-261 DIYNLQVKNT
+261 DIYNLQNKNT

-283 LKCPGFQRGDNDIAN
+283 LKTPGFQRGDNDIKN

-303 FATKQYNENNAG
+303 FATQQYNENNVG
-315 FASFGLSRQYY
+315 FASFGLSKLYSKA
-326 DVANWSTV
+326 ANWEKANIVNGLSKTA
-334 KNVIGT
+334 
-340 YTFDGVTYEFIEEPK
+340 YTFDGGSYDNT
-355 KNSSQSDKDKYKNN
+355 KNG
-369 TDNYQRHLAKFY
+369 TEAYQRHLGKFY

-391 VYQDVTVK
+391 VYQDVVVS
-399 LAGTYV
+399 LPGTYV

-425 PEYTSTNGEPMMI
+425 PNYGTNNEPMML

-452 MTADEQTRLHIGE
+452 MTADEQTALHISE
-465 KNMDYA
+465 MNMDYA

-493 IKNGSATIRLGVMVG
+493 IDANNGSATIRLGVMVG
-508 SQSETAAQTGEWTV
+508 SQTETAAQNGEWTV

-541 DQDRADLS
+541 DQDRDNLN

-566 KTFTAG
+566 KTFTAH
-572 KWNTLVLP
+572 KWNTFVLP

-592 GPSTRLAQLDK
+592 GPSTRLAQLEK
-603 LTKSGIEFQSVKLDG
+603 LTESGIQFQSVDFTGK
-618 MADDA
+618 ADDYV
-623 IALHAYQPY
+623 ALEAYKPY
-632 LIIPEKVF
+632 LIIPEKAEGQAAEYTSVYVKTGASAA
-640 EKDRVDNT
+640 ESMRV
-648 KASYTAEFVNA
+648 K
-659 GTGEQSQTIKVG
+659 
-671 IAANHYVIPK
+671 IAANHFVIPK
-681 VSLSVDD
+681 VSLSVED

-719 GTVSDDVEYGYQF
+719 GTEATQDDK
-732 ENDGKIIEGRDKLI
+732 GKWTFTDKNIITDRDNLI
-746 GSYFFDNGKM
+746 GSYFFANGKM

-800 IFADGEQTVSRF
+800 IFTDGEQTVSRF
-812 AQGVYNLNGQ
+812 ANGIYNLNGQ
-822 LVKQGNSTAGLPSGL
+822 LVKQGNSTAGLPSGM

>member
-6 KILDSVMRGLKR
+6 KILDSVMSRLKR
-18 TCVAKAIAVVAVA
+18 TCVAKAIAVFAVA
-31 TIAMNSFAQEET
+31 TIAMNSFAQQEET

-48 DLAGKDSTYI
+48 DLAGKDFSYI
-58 NSHLTTGGNYPE
+58 NSHLKPDGNYPE
-70 EMDKKFFLY
+70 DKDKMFFLY
-79 NEKTGKFLNLG
+79 NEATGKFLNLG

-97 ALADYGKPMW
+97 ALADYGKPLW
-107 VVSGTREICT
+107 VVSGTREICL
-117 NPDAYYLNREIQTN
+117 NPDAPRKERKFQTN
-131 DVLLFTHNMA
+131 NVLLFTHNMA

-162 AEDRGVFSDRKNT
+162 VEDRGVFSDRKNT

-184 EFTGD
+184 EFTD
-189 NMNTCKL
+189 NTKNTCKL
-196 KTKKTITEI
+196 KTKKTINSVV
-205 IAGFWLTKHNCWS
+205 GPWFQSHDCWS

-224 GVPASVDPNRSC
+224 GVPAIVDPNRSC
-236 EAYTTDEIANN
+236 EAYTTDEIASK
-247 GLTGYDTWRIMTYE
+247 GLTDYDTWRIMTYE
-261 DIYNLQVKNT
+261 DIYNLQNKNT

-303 FATKQYNENNAG
+303 FATNQYNENNVG
-315 FASFGLSRQYY
+315 FASFGLSKYY
-326 DVANWSTV
+326 SKAANWEEKNIV
-334 KNVIGT
+334 KGLSKT
-340 YTFDGVTYEFIEEPK
+340 AYTFDNRKYTTDSIEP
-355 KNSSQSDKDKYKNN
+355 
-369 TDNYQRHLAKFY
+369 YQRHLGKFF
-381 CASIKSNRGI
+381 CASITNHRGI

-465 KNMDYA
+465 MNMDYA

-493 IKNGSATIRLGVMVG
+493 IDANNGSATIRLGVMVG
-508 SQSETAAQTGEWTV
+508 SQTETAAQTGEWTV

-549 YIYDINE
+549 YIYDINDINE

-592 GPSTRLAQLDK
+592 GPSTRLAQLEK
-603 LTKSGIEFQSVKLDG
+603 LTESGIQFKSVGFTGK
-618 MADDA
+618 ADDDVV
-623 IALHAYQPY
+623 LEAYKPY
-632 LIIPEKVF
+632 LIIPENAAGQAAEYTSVYVKTGASAA
-640 EKDRVDNT
+640 EAMRV
-648 KASYTAEFVNA
+648 K
-659 GTGEQSQTIKVG
+659 
-671 IAANHYVIPK
+671 IAANHFVIPK
-681 VSLSVDD
+681 VSLSVGD
-688 LKKVDQK
+688 LKNKVNQN
-695 TWATAVSESTDGK
+695 TWAAVLSTSTDGR

-719 GTVSDDVEYGYQF
+719 GTVSDDVENGYLF
-732 ENDGKIIEGRDKLI
+732 TNNGEIIDGRDKLI
-746 GSYFFDNGKM
+746 GSYFFANGKM
-756 YHSDKRVRGL
+756 YHSDSRVRGL

-771 WFKPAEGAQKNAQ
+771 WFKPVNGKSQNAS

-800 IFADGEQTVSRF
+800 IFTDGEQPVSRF

-822 LVKQGNSTAGLPSGL
+822 LVKQGNSTAGLPSGM

>member
-6 KILDSVMRGLKR
+6 KILDSVMSRLKR

-31 TIAMNSFAQEET
+31 TIAMNSFAQQEET

-48 DLAGKDSTYI
+48 DLAGKDLTYI
-58 NSHLTTGGNYPE
+58 NSHLTTDGKYPVD
-70 EMDKKFFLY
+70 MGKMFFLY
-79 NEKTGKFLNLG
+79 NEATGKFLNIG

-97 ALADYGKPMW
+97 ALADYGKPLW
-107 VVSGTREICT
+107 VVSGEREICL
-117 NPDAYYLNREIQTN
+117 NPDALPHKREFQTN
-131 DVLLFTHNMA
+131 KVLLFTHNMA
-141 TTLSEDQGQYVGWP
+141 TTLSEDQGPYVGWP
-155 RANKDNP
+155 QATKNNP
-162 AEDRGVFSDRKNT
+162 AEDIGVFSDRKNT

-184 EFTGD
+184 EFTGND
-189 NMNTCKL
+189 MKTCKL
-196 KTKKTITEI
+196 KTKKTEKTYGVLLWE
-205 IAGFWLTKHNCWS
+205 HYCWS

-224 GVPASVDPNRSC
+224 GVPAIVDPNRSC
-236 EAYTTDEIANN
+236 EAYSDADIKSK

-261 DIYNLQVKNT
+261 DIYNLQNKNT

-303 FATKQYNENNAG
+303 FATKQYNENNVG
-315 FASFGLSRQYY
+315 FASFGLSKYY
-326 DVANWSTV
+326 SKAANWEEKNIV
-334 KNVIGT
+334 KGLSET
-340 YTFDGVTYEFIEEPK
+340 AYTFDGGSYDNTK
-355 KNSSQSDKDKYKNN
+355 KGTEAYW
-369 TDNYQRHLAKFY
+369 RHLGKFF
-381 CASIKSNRGI
+381 CASITNHRGI

-425 PEYTSTNGEPMMI
+425 PNYGTNNEPMML

-508 SQSETAAQTGEWTV
+508 SQTETAAQTGEWTV

-541 DQDRADLS
+541 DQDRADLN
-549 YIYDINE
+549 YIYKINE
-556 PLQNKTLRLN
+556 PLQNKTLHLN

-592 GPSTRLAQLDK
+592 GPSTRLAQLEE
-603 LTKSGIEFQSVKLDG
+603 LTESGIQFKSVDFTGK
-618 MADDA
+618 ADDYV
-623 IALHAYQPY
+623 ALEAYKPY
-632 LIIPEKVF
+632 LIIPEKAEGQAAEYTSVYV
-640 EKDRVDNT
+640 ETGSSAAEYMRVKIAKDH
-648 KASYTAEFVNA
+648 F
-659 GTGEQSQTIKVG
+659 
-671 IAANHYVIPK
+671 VIPK

-695 TWATAVSESTDGK
+695 TWATAVSESNDGK
-708 MEAWGTLARTF
+708 MEAYGTLARTF
-719 GTVSDDVEYGYQF
+719 GTVSENVENGYQF
-732 ENDGKIIEGRDKLI
+732 ENDGQIIKDRDNLI

-756 YHSDKRVRGL
+756 YHSDSRVRGL

-771 WFKPAEGAQKNAQ
+771 WFKPVNGKSQNAQ
-784 FTLDGVTQSGT
+784 FTLDGVTQSST

>member
-6 KILDSVMRGLKR
+6 KILDSVMSGLKR
-18 TCVAKAIAVVAVA
+18 TCVAKAIAVFAVA

-43 ITGVK
+43 IAGVK
-48 DLAGKDSTYI
+48 DLAGKDLTYI
-58 NSHLTTGGNYPE
+58 KNHLKDDNNPE
-70 EMDKKFFLY
+70 DMGRMFFLY

-97 ALADYGKPMW
+97 ALADYGKPLW
-107 VVSGTREICT
+107 VVKGKRNIGAF
-117 NPDAYYLNREIQTN
+117 DRR
-131 DVLLFTHNMA
+131 DVFLFAHNMA
-141 TTLSEDQGQYVGWP
+141 TTTEKNQGPYVGWSQVEDY
-155 RANKDNP
+155 KP
-162 AEDRGVFSDRKNT
+162 AEDRGVFADRKNT
-175 ATDIYGWEL
+175 EESIYGWEL
-184 EFTGD
+184 EFKGND
-189 NMNTCKL
+189 MKTCRL
-196 KTKKTITEI
+196 KTKKTVEGFI
-205 IAGFWLTKHNCWS
+205 IYYWS

-236 EAYTTDEIANN
+236 EAYSDADIKSK

-261 DIYNLQVKNT
+261 DIYNLQNKNT

-283 LKCPGFQRGDNDIAN
+283 LKTPGFQRLDNDIKN

-303 FATKQYNENNAG
+303 YADGKQDNQNVG
-315 FASFGLSRQYY
+315 FASFGLSKYY
-326 DVANWSTV
+326 SKAANWEKANIVNGLSETA
-334 KNVIGT
+334 
-340 YTFDGVTYEFIEEPK
+340 YTFDGHEYIK
-355 KNSSQSDKDKYKNN
+355 G
-369 TDNYQRHLAKFY
+369 TDGTEAYWRHLGKFY
-381 CASIKSNRGI
+381 CASITNHRGI

-508 SQSETAAQTGEWTV
+508 SQTETAAQTGEWTV

-541 DQDRADLS
+541 DQDRADLC
-549 YIYDINE
+549 YIYDIDE
-556 PLQNKTLRLN
+556 PLQNKTLHLN

-592 GPSTRLAQLDK
+592 GPSTRLAQLEK
-603 LTKSGIEFQSVKLDG
+603 LTESGIQFKSVDFTGK
-618 MADDA
+618 ADDYVV
-623 IALHAYQPY
+623 LQAYKPY
-632 LIIPEKVF
+632 LIIPEKDKGQAAEYTSVYVKTGASAA
-640 EKDRVDNT
+640 ETMRVKIT
-648 KASYTAEFVNA
+648 KGHF
-659 GTGEQSQTIKVG
+659 
-671 IAANHYVIPK
+671 VIPK
-681 VSLSVDD
+681 VSLSVGD
-688 LKKVDQK
+688 LKNKVNQN
-695 TWATAVSESTDGK
+695 TWAAVLSTSTDGK

-719 GTVSDDVEYGYQF
+719 GTVSNDVENGYLF
-732 ENDGKIIEGRDKLI
+732 ENNGQIITDRDNLI

-756 YHSDKRVRGL
+756 YHSSKDRVRGL

-771 WFKPAEGAQKNAQ
+771 WFKPAEDAQKNAQ

-800 IFADGEQTVSRF
+800 IFADGEQPVSRF
-812 AQGVYNLNGQ
+812 AQGIYNLNGQ

>member
-6 KILDSVMRGLKR
+6 KILDSVMSRLKR
-18 TCVAKAIAVVAVA
+18 TCVAKAIAVFAVA
-31 TIAMNSFAQEET
+31 TIAMNSFAQEVET

-48 DLAGKDSTYI
+48 DLAGKDLTYI
-58 NSHLTTGGNYPE
+58 NSHLTTDGNYPV
-70 EMDKKFFLY
+70 EMSKMFFLY

-97 ALADYGKPMW
+97 SLADYGKPMW
-107 VVSGTREICT
+107 VIKGTREICL
-117 NPDAYYLNREIQTN
+117 NPDDLIGKKYQTN
-131 DVLLFTHNMA
+131 NVLFFAHNMA
-141 TTLSEDQGQYVGWP
+141 TTLSEDQGPYVGWSQV
-155 RANKDNP
+155 NKKKP
-162 AEDRGVFSDRKNT
+162 AEDRGVFADRENT
-175 ATDIYGWEL
+175 EESIYGWEL
-184 EFTGD
+184 EFTGND
-189 NMNTCKL
+189 MKTCKL
-196 KTKKTITEI
+196 KTNKTEETYGI
-205 IAGFWLTKHNCWS
+205 INKHYCWS

-236 EAYTTDEIANN
+236 EAYSAEDIKSK

-261 DIYNLQVKNT
+261 DIYNLQNKNT

-283 LKCPGFQRGDNDIAN
+283 LKTPGFQRADNDITN

-303 FATKQYNENNAG
+303 FATQQYNENNVG
-315 FASFGLSRQYY
+315 FASFGLNKLYSKA
-326 DVANWSTV
+326 ANWNEENIVNGLSKTA
-334 KNVIGT
+334 
-340 YTFDGVTYEFIEEPK
+340 YTFDNRKYTTDSIEP
-355 KNSSQSDKDKYKNN
+355 
-369 TDNYQRHLAKFY
+369 YQRHLGKFY

-425 PEYTSTNGEPMMI
+425 PNYTSTNGEPMML
-438 GGVLNRTT
+438 GGVLNSTT

-452 MTADEQTRLHIGE
+452 MTADEQNRLHISE

-481 TNSVIVVVPQSA
+481 TNSVVVVVPQSA
-493 IKNGSATIRLGVMVG
+493 INNGSATIRLGVMVG
-508 SQSETAAQTGEWTV
+508 SQSETAAQNGEWTV

-533 NTEADLIL
+533 DTEADLIL
-541 DQDRADLS
+541 DQDRDNLN

-566 KTFTAG
+566 KTFTAH

-592 GPSTRLAQLDK
+592 GPSTRLAQLEK
-603 LTKSGIEFQSVKLDG
+603 LTESGIQFKSVDFTGK
-618 MADDA
+618 ADDYV
-623 IALHAYQPY
+623 ALEAYKPY
-632 LIIPEKVF
+632 LIIPEKDKGQAAEYTSVYVKTGASAA
-640 EKDRVDNT
+640 ESMRVKIAKDH
-648 KASYTAEFVNA
+648 F
-659 GTGEQSQTIKVG
+659 
-671 IAANHYVIPK
+671 VIPK
-681 VSLSVDD
+681 VSLSVED
-688 LKKVDQK
+688 LQKVDKK
-695 TWATAVSESTDGK
+695 TWATTVSTSTDGK

-719 GTVSDDVEYGYQF
+719 GKVNEDVENGYQF
-732 ENDGKIIEGRDKLI
+732 ENDGKIITDRDNLI
-746 GSYFFDNGKM
+746 GSYFFANGKM

-812 AQGVYNLNGQ
+812 ANGVYNLNGQ
-822 LVKQGNSTAGLPSGL
+822 LVKQGNSTVGLPSGM